1 MKKIVDLYLDRP
13 RLFLLAMLFIIAG
26 GLLSYDSLPRQENPQ
41 LAERWGDIT
50 AVLPGATPQR
60 VEAQIADVLET
71 QLREIDEIKT
81 IESNSLT
88 GIARVGIE
96 FKEAIGTGE
105 TDEVW
110 AKIQDKLNES
120 TALIPPGTSVRLSHS
135 GPPTTL
141 LFALQWQVGGDPQPV
156 ILSRLANQLKRKLAN
171 IVNSEQALVFGD
183 TKEEIFVGADL
194 DLLTDAGMNIQS
206 IATAIERYDSKSA
219 IGNIV
224 GQGSEFRIKAQ
235 DNITLVNDL
244 RKLPL
249 KTLDGYQIIRLE
261 DVATVKKLPVD
272 PPVEIVSYN
281 GKPSV
286 FVDVRG
292 KFSQRTD
299 LYSEAV
305 LRVADTFK
313 AGLPDEIGLELI
325 YNESDYVEEKFSFLM
340 QSILLATF
348 IVLFLSYLLL
358 GPRSAVIVSAVVPLT
373 ILLVLIGCTVLDV
386 PLHQT
391 SVTGIILSL
400 GLLIDNSIIVVEDYR
415 YRKSLNLVNRQAIYA
430 SIRHLS
436 LPLLA
441 ATVTTGLAFMPMAA
455 GKGASP
461 EFVGDMAITIIL
473 AVTSSL
479 FLALTVVPVLLK
491 TMEDSN
497 FLNLNKSENIG
508 FSHAGMRAK
517 YRACLAWAFF
527 KPRRALALS
536 LTLPILGF
544 VSVGFLDTDFFP
556 NQGKNFFRVDVEL
569 DANAS
574 IYATNKRVSSIRDQV
589 LLEDYIETDMWW
601 VGRRLPRL
609 LYNVIGGS
617 SGEGADNLATGVFFT
632 SSYREMESS
641 LTDLAKRLEKDHAD
655 VRVRVSK
662 FTSGPPVEFPV
673 VIAIFGE
680 DNQVLKSL
688 GEELK
693 AILAKSPEVSDVFAD
708 QSASVTGLQVTFD
721 EVNLAF
727 SSKSSKEIIDEIS
740 SSTRGLYVGSMLD
753 GNKEIPIRIKNKNS
767 ESSEINQAA
776 FIPINSAEGFDYV
789 ESFSDIS
796 YTSEINQINRYQ
808 GSRNNAVKAS
818 VYPGTLGSNV
828 LTDVADELKAF
839 EDSLPTGYSLRQFGE
854 SDERAESFGQIFSSF
869 FFFMGLIVVALVV
882 ILNSF
887 RQAGVIL
894 FVGTL
899 CIGLGFLGMFVGSQ
913 NFGFIGLV
921 GIVGL
926 AGLAI
931 NDSIV
936 VLSHL
941 NEDAGAGQ
949 ISKDTLIETIIR
961 STRHILTTSVTTM
974 GGLLP
979 LLFDKFFESLAWA
992 MCFGVMG
999 SALLALLLIPSM
1011 FCYLGKVSNG
1021 AAAYSKAESNQLP
1034 RSLPIT

>member
-1 MKKIVDLYLDRP
+1 MRKIVDLYLDRP
-13 RLFLLAMLFIIAG
+13 RIFLLAMLFIIAG

-41 LAERWGDIT
+41 LAERWANIT

-60 VEAQIADVLET
+60 IETQIADVLET
-71 QLREIDEIKT
+71 QLREIDEIKIIDST
-81 IESNSLT
+81 SLS
-88 GIARVGIE
+88 GVVRVGLE
-96 FKEAIGTGE
+96 LKEIIGKGE

-110 AKIQDKLNES
+110 AKVQETLSQS
-120 TALIPPGTSVRLSHS
+120 TALVPPGTNISFNHS
-135 GPPTTL
+135 GPPTTV
-141 LFALQWQVGGDPQPV
+141 LFALQWRGYGDPQMV
-156 ILSRLANQLKRKLAN
+156 ILSRLANQFKRKLAN
-171 IVNSEQALVFGD
+171 ITNSKQALVYGD

-206 IATAIERYDSKSA
+206 IAIAIDRYDSKRA

-224 GQGSEFRIKAQ
+224 GQDAEFRIKAK
-235 DNITLVNDL
+235 DNISLINDL
-244 RKLPL
+244 KKLPL
-249 KTLDGYQIIRLE
+249 QISDDYQAIRLE
-261 DVATVKKLPVD
+261 DVATVEKLPVD
-272 PPVEIVSYN
+272 PPIEIVSYN
-281 GKPSV
+281 GIPAV
-286 FVDVRG
+286 FVEVRG
-292 KFSQRTD
+292 KFAQRTD
-299 LYSEAV
+299 LYSKAV
-305 LRVADTFK
+305 LRVADVFK
-313 AGLPDEIGLELI
+313 EGLPDEIGLEVI
-325 YNESDYVEEKFSFLM
+325 FNESDFVEEKFSFLM

-373 ILLVLIGCTVLDV
+373 ILLVLIGCTILQV

-415 YRKSLNLVNRQAIYA
+415 YRKSQKLVNREAIYA
-430 SIRHLS
+430 SIKHLS

-473 AVTSSL
+473 AVSSSL

-497 FLNLNKSENIG
+497 FLNLNKSKNIG
-508 FSHAGMRAK
+508 FSHQGLRTR
-517 YRACLAWAFF
+517 YRAFLAWALF
-527 KPRRALALS
+527 KPSRALVLS
-536 LTLPILGF
+536 LILPILGF
-544 VSVGFLDTDFFP
+544 VSFGFLDTDFFP
-556 NQGKNFFRVDVEL
+556 NQGKSMFKVEVEL

-574 IYATNKRVSSIRDQV
+574 IYATNQRVTSIRDQV
-589 LLEDYIETDMWW
+589 LLEDYVTRDMWW

-609 LYNVIGGS
+609 LYNIIGGP
-617 SGEGADNLATGVFFT
+617 SGEGSDNLATGVFFT
-632 SSYREMESS
+632 SSYSEMDSS
-641 LTDLAKRLEKDHAD
+641 LANLAKRLEKDHAD

-662 FTSGPPVEFPV
+662 FTNGPPVEFPV
-673 VIAIFGE
+673 NIAIFGD

-693 AILAKSPEVSDVFAD
+693 SILAKSPQVSDVLAD
-708 QSASVTGLQVTFD
+708 QSASVTGLEINLD

-727 SSKSSKEIIDEIS
+727 SSKSSQEIIDQIS
-740 SSTRGLYVGSMLD
+740 ASTRGIYVGSMLD
-753 GNKEIPIRIKNKNS
+753 GNKEVPIRIKNKNREAS
-767 ESSEINQAA
+767 EVNQTA
-776 FIPINSAEGFDYV
+776 FLAINSAEGFDYV

-808 GSRNNAVKAS
+808 GTRNNAVKAA
-818 VYPGTLGSNV
+818 VYPGTLASTV
-828 LTDVADELKAF
+828 LNDVAAELKAF
-839 EDSLPTGYSLRQFGE
+839 EDSLPVGYSIAQFGDAE
-854 SDERAESFGQIFSSF
+854 ERAESFGQLFSTF
-869 FFFMGLIVVALVV
+869 FLFLGLIVMTLVM

-887 RQAGVIL
+887 RQASIIL
-894 FVGTL
+894 LVGTL
-899 CIGLGFLGMFVGSQ
+899 CIGLGFLGMFVGFQ

-941 NEDAGAGQ
+941 NEDAGTGQ
-949 ISKDTLIETIIR
+949 VSKDALIETTVR
-961 STRHILTTSVTTM
+961 STRHILTTSLTTM

-979 LLFDKFFESLAWA
+979 LLFDKFFETLAWA

-1011 FCYLGKVSNG
+1011 FCFLGKVSD
-1021 AAAYSKAESNQLP
+1021 
-1034 RSLPIT
+1034 

>member
-1 MKKIVDLYLDRP
+1 MRKIVDLYLDRP
-13 RLFLLAMLFIIAG
+13 RIFLLAMLFIIAG

-41 LAERWGDIT
+41 LAERWANIT

-60 VEAQIADVLET
+60 VETQIADVLET
-71 QLREIDEIKT
+71 QLREIDEIKIIDST
-81 IESNSLT
+81 SLS
-88 GIARVGIE
+88 GVVRVGLE
-96 FKEAIGTGE
+96 LKEIIGKGE

-110 AKIQDKLNES
+110 AKVQETLSQS
-120 TALIPPGTSVRLSHS
+120 TALVPPGTNISFNHS
-135 GPPTTL
+135 GPPTTV
-141 LFALQWQVGGDPQPV
+141 LFALQWRGDGEPQMV
-156 ILSRLANQLKRKLAN
+156 ILSRLANQFKRKLAN
-171 IVNSEQALVFGD
+171 ITNSKQALVYGD

-206 IATAIERYDSKSA
+206 IAIAIDRYDSKRA

-224 GQGSEFRIKAQ
+224 GQDAEFRIKAH
-235 DNITLVNDL
+235 DNISLINDL
-244 RKLPL
+244 KKLPL
-249 KTLDGYQIIRLE
+249 KISDDYQAIRLE
-261 DVATVKKLPVD
+261 DVATVEKLPVD
-272 PPVEIVSYN
+272 PPIEIVSYN
-281 GKPSV
+281 GIPSV
-286 FVDVRG
+286 FVEVRG
-292 KFSQRTD
+292 KFAQRTD
-299 LYSEAV
+299 LYSKAV
-305 LRVADTFK
+305 LRVADVFK
-313 AGLPDEIGLELI
+313 EGLPDEIGLEVI
-325 YNESDYVEEKFSFLM
+325 FNESDFVEEKFSFLM

-373 ILLVLIGCTVLDV
+373 ILLVLIGCTILQV

-415 YRKSLNLVNRQAIYA
+415 YRKSQKLVNREAIYA
-430 SIRHLS
+430 SIKHLS

-473 AVTSSL
+473 AVSSSL

-497 FLNLNKSENIG
+497 FLNLNKSKNIG
-508 FSHAGMRAK
+508 FSHQGLRTR
-517 YRACLAWAFF
+517 YRAFLAWALF
-527 KPRRALALS
+527 KPGRALVLS
-536 LTLPILGF
+536 LILPILGF
-544 VSVGFLDTDFFP
+544 VSFGFLDTDFFP
-556 NQGKNFFRVDVEL
+556 NQGKSMFKVEVEL
-569 DANAS
+569 EANAS
-574 IYATNKRVSSIRDQV
+574 IYATNQRVTSIRDQV
-589 LLEDYIETDMWW
+589 LLEDYVTRDMWW

-609 LYNVIGGS
+609 LYNIIGGP
-617 SGEGADNLATGVFFT
+617 SGEGSDNLATGVFFT
-632 SSYREMESS
+632 SSYSQMDSS
-641 LTDLAKRLEKDHAD
+641 LANLAKRLEKDHAD

-662 FTSGPPVEFPV
+662 FTNGPPVEFPV
-673 VIAIFGE
+673 NIAIFGD

-693 AILAKSPEVSDVFAD
+693 SILAKSPQVSDVLAD
-708 QSASVTGLQVTFD
+708 QSASVTGLEINLD

-727 SSKSSKEIIDEIS
+727 SSKSSQEIIDQIS
-740 SSTRGLYVGSMLD
+740 ASTRGIYVGSMLD
-753 GNKEIPIRIKNKNS
+753 GNKEVPIRIKNKNREAS
-767 ESSEINQAA
+767 EVNQTA
-776 FIPINSAEGFDYV
+776 FLAINSAEGFDYV

-808 GSRNNAVKAS
+808 GTRNNAVKAA
-818 VYPGTLGSNV
+818 VYPGTLASTV
-828 LTDVADELKAF
+828 LNDVADELKAF
-839 EDSLPTGYSLRQFGE
+839 EDSLPVGYSIAQFGDAE
-854 SDERAESFGQIFSSF
+854 ERAESFGQLFSTF
-869 FFFMGLIVVALVV
+869 FLFLGLIVMTLVM

-887 RQAGVIL
+887 RQASIIL
-894 FVGTL
+894 LVGTL
-899 CIGLGFLGMFVGSQ
+899 CIGLGFLGMFVGFQ

-941 NEDAGAGQ
+941 NEDAGTGQ
-949 ISKDTLIETIIR
+949 VSKDALIETTVR
-961 STRHILTTSVTTM
+961 STRHILTTSLTTM

-979 LLFDKFFESLAWA
+979 LLFDKFFETLAWA

-1011 FCYLGKVSNG
+1011 FCFLGKVSD
-1021 AAAYSKAESNQLP
+1021 
-1034 RSLPIT
+1034 

>member
-1 MKKIVDLYLDRP
+1 MRKIVDLYLDRP
-13 RLFLLAMLFIIAG
+13 RIFLLAMLFIIAG

-41 LAERWGDIT
+41 LAERWANIT

-60 VEAQIADVLET
+60 IETQIADVLET
-71 QLREIDEIKT
+71 QLREIDEIKIIDST
-81 IESNSLT
+81 SLS
-88 GIARVGIE
+88 GVVRVGLE
-96 FKEAIGTGE
+96 LKEIIGKGE

-110 AKIQDKLNES
+110 AKVQETLS
-120 TALIPPGTSVRLSHS
+120 QSAALVPPGTNISFNHS
-135 GPPTTL
+135 GPPTTV
-141 LFALQWQVGGDPQPV
+141 LFALQWRGDGDPQMV
-156 ILSRLANQLKRKLAN
+156 ILSRLANQFKRKLAN
-171 IVNSEQALVFGD
+171 ITNSKQALVYGD

-206 IATAIERYDSKSA
+206 IAIAIDRYDSKRA

-224 GQGSEFRIKAQ
+224 GQDAEFRIKAQ
-235 DNITLVNDL
+235 DNISLINDL
-244 RKLPL
+244 KKLPL
-249 KTLDGYQIIRLE
+249 KISDDYQAIRLE
-261 DVATVKKLPVD
+261 DVATVEKLPVD
-272 PPVEIVSYN
+272 PPIEIVSYN
-281 GKPSV
+281 GIPSV
-286 FVDVRG
+286 FVEVRG
-292 KFSQRTD
+292 KFAQRTD
-299 LYSEAV
+299 LYSKAV
-305 LRVADTFK
+305 LRVADIFK
-313 AGLPDEIGLELI
+313 EGLPNEIGLEVI
-325 YNESDYVEEKFSFLM
+325 FNESDFVEEKFSFLM

-373 ILLVLIGCTVLDV
+373 ILLVLIGCTILQV

-415 YRKSLNLVNRQAIYA
+415 YRKSQKLVNRDAIYA
-430 SIRHLS
+430 SIKHLS

-473 AVTSSL
+473 AVSSSL

-497 FLNLNKSENIG
+497 FLNLNKSKNIG
-508 FSHAGMRAK
+508 FSHQGLRTR
-517 YRACLAWAFF
+517 YRAFLAWALF
-527 KPRRALALS
+527 KPSRALVLS
-536 LTLPILGF
+536 LILPILGF
-544 VSVGFLDTDFFP
+544 VSFGFLDTDFFP
-556 NQGKNFFRVDVEL
+556 NQGKSMFKVEVEL

-574 IYATNKRVSSIRDQV
+574 IYATNQRVTSIRDQV
-589 LLEDYIETDMWW
+589 LLEDYVTRDMWW

-609 LYNVIGGS
+609 LYNIIGGP
-617 SGEGADNLATGVFFT
+617 SGEGSDNLATGVFFA
-632 SSYREMESS
+632 SSYSQMDSS
-641 LTDLAKRLEKDHAD
+641 LANLAKRLEKDHAD

-662 FTSGPPVEFPV
+662 FTNGPPVEFPV
-673 VIAIFGE
+673 NIAIFGD

-693 AILAKSPEVSDVFAD
+693 SILAKSPQVSDVLAD
-708 QSASVTGLQVTFD
+708 QSASVTGLEINLD

-727 SSKSSKEIIDEIS
+727 SSKSSQEIIDQIS
-740 SSTRGLYVGSMLD
+740 ASTRGIYAGSMLD
-753 GNKEIPIRIKNKNS
+753 GNKEVPIRIKNKNREAS
-767 ESSEINQAA
+767 EVNQTA
-776 FIPINSAEGFDYV
+776 FLAINSAEGFDYV

-808 GSRNNAVKAS
+808 GTRNNAVKAA
-818 VYPGTLGSNV
+818 VYPGTLASTV
-828 LTDVADELKAF
+828 LNDVADELKAF
-839 EDSLPTGYSLRQFGE
+839 EDSLPVGYSIAQFGDAE
-854 SDERAESFGQIFSSF
+854 ERAESFGQLFSTF
-869 FFFMGLIVVALVV
+869 FLFLGLIVMTLVM

-887 RQAGVIL
+887 RQASIIL
-894 FVGTL
+894 LVGTL
-899 CIGLGFLGMFVGSQ
+899 CIGLGFLGMFVGFQ

-941 NEDAGAGQ
+941 NEDAGTGQ
-949 ISKDTLIETIIR
+949 ISKDTLIETTVR
-961 STRHILTTSVTTM
+961 STRHILTTSLTTM

-979 LLFDKFFESLAWA
+979 LLFDKFFETLAWA

-1011 FCYLGKVSNG
+1011 FCFLGKVG
-1021 AAAYSKAESNQLP
+1021 D
-1034 RSLPIT
+1034 

>member
-1 MKKIVDLYLDRP
+1 MRKIVDLYLDRP
-13 RLFLLAMLFIIAG
+13 RIFLLAMLFIIAG

-41 LAERWGDIT
+41 LAERWANIT

-60 VEAQIADVLET
+60 VETQIADVLET
-71 QLREIDEIKT
+71 QLREIDEIKIIDST
-81 IESNSLT
+81 SLS
-88 GIARVGIE
+88 GVVRVGLE
-96 FKEAIGTGE
+96 LKEIIGKGE

-110 AKIQDKLNES
+110 AKVQETLS
-120 TALIPPGTSVRLSHS
+120 QSAALVPPGTNISFNHS
-135 GPPTTL
+135 GPPTTV
-141 LFALQWQVGGDPQPV
+141 LFALQWRGDGEPQMV
-156 ILSRLANQLKRKLAN
+156 ILSRLANQFKRKLAN
-171 IVNSEQALVFGD
+171 ITNSKQALVYGD

-206 IATAIERYDSKSA
+206 IAIAIDRYDSKRA

-224 GQGSEFRIKAQ
+224 GQDAEFRIKAK
-235 DNITLVNDL
+235 DNISLINDL
-244 RKLPL
+244 KKLPL
-249 KTLDGYQIIRLE
+249 KISDDYQAIRLE
-261 DVATVKKLPVD
+261 DVATVEKLPVD
-272 PPVEIVSYN
+272 PPIEIVSYN
-281 GKPSV
+281 GIPSV
-286 FVDVRG
+286 FVEVRG
-292 KFSQRTD
+292 KFAQRTD
-299 LYSEAV
+299 LYSKAV
-305 LRVADTFK
+305 LRVADIFK
-313 AGLPDEIGLELI
+313 EGLPDEIGLEVI
-325 YNESDYVEEKFSFLM
+325 FNESDFVEEKFSFLM

-373 ILLVLIGCTVLDV
+373 ILLVLIGCTILQV

-415 YRKSLNLVNRQAIYA
+415 YRKSQKLVNREAIYA
-430 SIRHLS
+430 SIKHLS

-473 AVTSSL
+473 AVSSSL

-497 FLNLNKSENIG
+497 FLNLNKSKNIG
-508 FSHAGMRAK
+508 FSHQGLRTR
-517 YRACLAWAFF
+517 YRAFLAWALF
-527 KPRRALALS
+527 KPGRALVLS
-536 LTLPILGF
+536 LILPILGF
-544 VSVGFLDTDFFP
+544 VSFGFLDTDFFP
-556 NQGKNFFRVDVEL
+556 NQGKSMFKVEVEL

-574 IYATNKRVSSIRDQV
+574 IYATNQRVTSIRDQV
-589 LLEDYIETDMWW
+589 LLEDYVTRDMWW

-609 LYNVIGGS
+609 LYNIIGGP
-617 SGEGADNLATGVFFT
+617 SGEGSDNLATGVFFT
-632 SSYREMESS
+632 SSYSQMDSS
-641 LTDLAKRLEKDHAD
+641 LANLAKRLEKDHAD

-662 FTSGPPVEFPV
+662 FTNGPPVEFPV
-673 VIAIFGE
+673 NIAIFGD

-693 AILAKSPEVSDVFAD
+693 SILAKSPQVSDVLAD
-708 QSASVTGLQVTFD
+708 QSASVTGLEINLD

-727 SSKSSKEIIDEIS
+727 SSKSSQEIIDQIS
-740 SSTRGLYVGSMLD
+740 ASTRGIYVGSMLD
-753 GNKEIPIRIKNKNS
+753 GNKEVPIRIKNKNREAS
-767 ESSEINQAA
+767 EVNQTA
-776 FIPINSAEGFDYV
+776 FLAINSAEGFDYV

-808 GSRNNAVKAS
+808 GTRNNAVKAA
-818 VYPGTLGSNV
+818 VYPGTLASTV
-828 LTDVADELKAF
+828 LNDVADELKAF
-839 EDSLPTGYSLRQFGE
+839 EDSLPVGYSIAQFGDAE
-854 SDERAESFGQIFSSF
+854 ERAESFGQLFSTF
-869 FFFMGLIVVALVV
+869 FLFLGLIVMTLVM

-887 RQAGVIL
+887 RQASIIL
-894 FVGTL
+894 LVGTL
-899 CIGLGFLGMFVGSQ
+899 CIGLGFLGMFVGFQ

-941 NEDAGAGQ
+941 NEDAGTGQ
-949 ISKDTLIETIIR
+949 VSKDALIETTVR
-961 STRHILTTSVTTM
+961 STRHILTTSLTTM

-979 LLFDKFFESLAWA
+979 LLFDKFFETLAWA

-1011 FCYLGKVSNG
+1011 FCFLGKVSD
-1021 AAAYSKAESNQLP
+1021 
-1034 RSLPIT
+1034 

>member
-1 MKKIVDLYLDRP
+1 MRKIVDLYLDRP
-13 RLFLLAMLFIIAG
+13 RIFLLAMLFIIAG

-41 LAERWGDIT
+41 LAERWANIT

-60 VEAQIADVLET
+60 IETQIADVLET
-71 QLREIDEIKT
+71 QLREIDEIKIIDST
-81 IESNSLT
+81 SLS
-88 GIARVGIE
+88 GVVRVGLE
-96 FKEAIGTGE
+96 LKEIIGKGE

-110 AKIQDKLNES
+110 AKVQETLSQS
-120 TALIPPGTSVRLSHS
+120 TALVPPGTNISFNHS
-135 GPPTTL
+135 GPPTTV
-141 LFALQWQVGGDPQPV
+141 LFALQWRGDGDPQMV
-156 ILSRLANQLKRKLAN
+156 ILSRLANQFKRKLAN
-171 IVNSEQALVFGD
+171 ITNSKQALVYGD

-206 IATAIERYDSKSA
+206 IAIAIDRYDSKRA

-224 GQGSEFRIKAQ
+224 GQDAEFRIKAK
-235 DNITLVNDL
+235 DNISLINDL
-244 RKLPL
+244 KKLPL
-249 KTLDGYQIIRLE
+249 KISDDYQAIRLE
-261 DVATVKKLPVD
+261 DVATVEKLPVD
-272 PPVEIVSYN
+272 PPIEIVSYN
-281 GKPSV
+281 GIPAV
-286 FVDVRG
+286 FVEVRG
-292 KFSQRTD
+292 KFAQRTD
-299 LYSEAV
+299 LYSKAV
-305 LRVADTFK
+305 LRVADVFK
-313 AGLPDEIGLELI
+313 EGLPDEIGLEVI
-325 YNESDYVEEKFSFLM
+325 FNESDFVEEKFSFLM

-373 ILLVLIGCTVLDV
+373 ILLVLIGCTILQV

-415 YRKSLNLVNRQAIYA
+415 YRKSQKLVNREAIYA
-430 SIRHLS
+430 SIKHLS

-473 AVTSSL
+473 AVSSSL

-497 FLNLNKSENIG
+497 FLNLNKSKNIG
-508 FSHAGMRAK
+508 FSHQGLRTR
-517 YRACLAWAFF
+517 YRAFLAWALF
-527 KPRRALALS
+527 KPSRALVLS
-536 LTLPILGF
+536 LILPILGF
-544 VSVGFLDTDFFP
+544 VSFGFLDTDFFP
-556 NQGKNFFRVDVEL
+556 NQGKSMFKVEVEL

-574 IYATNKRVSSIRDQV
+574 IYATNQRVTSIRDQV
-589 LLEDYIETDMWW
+589 LLEDYVTRDMWW

-609 LYNVIGGS
+609 LYNIIGGP
-617 SGEGADNLATGVFFT
+617 SGEGSDNLATGVFFT
-632 SSYREMESS
+632 SSYSEMDSS
-641 LTDLAKRLEKDHAD
+641 LANLAKRLEKDHAD

-662 FTSGPPVEFPV
+662 FTNGPPVEFPV
-673 VIAIFGE
+673 NIAIFGD

-693 AILAKSPEVSDVFAD
+693 SILAKSPQVSDVLAD
-708 QSASVTGLQVTFD
+708 QSASVTGLEINLD

-727 SSKSSKEIIDEIS
+727 SSKSSQEIIDQIS
-740 SSTRGLYVGSMLD
+740 ASTRGIYVGSMLD
-753 GNKEIPIRIKNKNS
+753 GNKEVPIRIKNKNREAS
-767 ESSEINQAA
+767 EVNQTA
-776 FIPINSAEGFDYV
+776 FLAINSAEGFDYV

-808 GSRNNAVKAS
+808 GTRNNAVKAA
-818 VYPGTLGSNV
+818 VYPGTLASTV
-828 LTDVADELKAF
+828 LNDVADELKAF
-839 EDSLPTGYSLRQFGE
+839 EDSLPVGYSIAQFGDAE
-854 SDERAESFGQIFSSF
+854 ERAESFGQLFSTF
-869 FFFMGLIVVALVV
+869 FLFLGLIVMTLVM

-887 RQAGVIL
+887 RQASIIL
-894 FVGTL
+894 LVGTL
-899 CIGLGFLGMFVGSQ
+899 CIGLGFLGMFVGFQ

-941 NEDAGAGQ
+941 NEDAGTGQ
-949 ISKDTLIETIIR
+949 VSKDALIETTVR
-961 STRHILTTSVTTM
+961 STRHILTTSLTTM

-979 LLFDKFFESLAWA
+979 LLFDKFFETLAWA

-1011 FCYLGKVSNG
+1011 FCFLGKVSD
-1021 AAAYSKAESNQLP
+1021 
-1034 RSLPIT
+1034 

>member
-1 MKKIVDLYLDRP
+1 MRKIVDLYLDRP
-13 RLFLLAMLFIIAG
+13 RIFLLAMLFIIAG

-41 LAERWGDIT
+41 LAERWANIT

-60 VEAQIADVLET
+60 VETQIADVLET
-71 QLREIDEIKT
+71 QLREIDEIKIIDST
-81 IESNSLT
+81 SLS
-88 GIARVGIE
+88 GVVRVGLE
-96 FKEAIGTGE
+96 LKEIIGKGE

-110 AKIQDKLNES
+110 AKVQETLS
-120 TALIPPGTSVRLSHS
+120 QSAALVPPGTNISFNHS
-135 GPPTTL
+135 GPPTTV
-141 LFALQWQVGGDPQPV
+141 LFALQWRGDGEPQMV
-156 ILSRLANQLKRKLAN
+156 ILSRLANQFKRKLAN
-171 IVNSEQALVFGD
+171 ITNSKQALVYGD

-206 IATAIERYDSKSA
+206 IAIAIDRYDSKRA

-224 GQGSEFRIKAQ
+224 GQDAEFRIKAH
-235 DNITLVNDL
+235 DNISLINDL
-244 RKLPL
+244 KKLPL
-249 KTLDGYQIIRLE
+249 KISDDYQAIRLE
-261 DVATVKKLPVD
+261 DVATVEKLPVD
-272 PPVEIVSYN
+272 PPIEIVSYN
-281 GKPSV
+281 GIPAV
-286 FVDVRG
+286 FVEVRG
-292 KFSQRTD
+292 KFAQRTD
-299 LYSEAV
+299 LYSKAV
-305 LRVADTFK
+305 LRVADIFK
-313 AGLPDEIGLELI
+313 EGLPDEIGLEVI
-325 YNESDYVEEKFSFLM
+325 FNESDFVEEKFSFLM

-373 ILLVLIGCTVLDV
+373 ILLVLIGCTILQV

-415 YRKSLNLVNRQAIYA
+415 YRKSQKLVNREAIYA
-430 SIRHLS
+430 SIKHLS

-473 AVTSSL
+473 AVSSSL

-497 FLNLNKSENIG
+497 FLNLNKSKNIG
-508 FSHAGMRAK
+508 FSHQGLRTR
-517 YRACLAWAFF
+517 YRAFLAWALF
-527 KPRRALALS
+527 KPGRALVLS
-536 LTLPILGF
+536 LILPILGF
-544 VSVGFLDTDFFP
+544 VSFGFLDTDFFP
-556 NQGKNFFRVDVEL
+556 NQGKTMFKVEVEL

-574 IYATNKRVSSIRDQV
+574 IYATNKRVISIRDQV
-589 LLEDYIETDMWW
+589 LLEDYVTRDMWW

-609 LYNVIGGS
+609 LYNIIGGP
-617 SGEGADNLATGVFFT
+617 SGEGSDNLATGVFFT
-632 SSYREMESS
+632 SSYSQMDSS
-641 LTDLAKRLEKDHAD
+641 LANLAKRLEKDHAD

-662 FTSGPPVEFPV
+662 FTNGPPVEFPV
-673 VIAIFGE
+673 NIAIFGD

-693 AILAKSPEVSDVFAD
+693 SILAKSPQVSDVLAD
-708 QSASVTGLQVTFD
+708 QSASVTGLEINLD

-727 SSKSSKEIIDEIS
+727 SSKSSQEIIDQIS
-740 SSTRGLYVGSMLD
+740 ASTRGIYVGSMLD
-753 GNKEIPIRIKNKNS
+753 GNKEVPIRIKNKNREAS
-767 ESSEINQAA
+767 EVNQTA
-776 FIPINSAEGFDYV
+776 FLAINSAEGFDYV

-808 GSRNNAVKAS
+808 GTRNNAVKAA
-818 VYPGTLGSNV
+818 VYPGTLASTV
-828 LTDVADELKAF
+828 LNDVADELKAF
-839 EDSLPTGYSLRQFGE
+839 EDSLPVGYSIAQFGDAE
-854 SDERAESFGQIFSSF
+854 ERAESFGQLFSTF
-869 FFFMGLIVVALVV
+869 FLFLGLIVMTLVM

-887 RQAGVIL
+887 RQASIIL
-894 FVGTL
+894 LVGTL
-899 CIGLGFLGMFVGSQ
+899 CIGLGFLGMFVGFQ

-941 NEDAGAGQ
+941 NEDAGTGQ
-949 ISKDTLIETIIR
+949 VSKDTLIETTVR
-961 STRHILTTSVTTM
+961 STRHILTTSLTTM

-979 LLFDKFFESLAWA
+979 LLFDKFFETLAWA

-1011 FCYLGKVSNG
+1011 FCFLGKVSD
-1021 AAAYSKAESNQLP
+1021 
-1034 RSLPIT
+1034 

>member
-60 VEAQIADVLET
+60 METQVADVLET

-81 IESNSLT
+81 IESRSFS
-88 GIARVGIE
+88 GMVSVGLE
-96 FKEAIGTGE
+96 FKEDVGKGE

-110 AKIQDKLNES
+110 AKVQDMVSES
-120 TALIPPGTSVRLSHS
+120 AALVPPGTSMTLSHS
-135 GPPTTL
+135 GPPTTV
-141 LFALQWQVGGDPQPV
+141 LFALQWRGDGDPQPV
-156 ILSRLANQLKRKLAN
+156 ILSRLASQLKRKLAN
-171 IVNSEQALVFGD
+171 IVNSEKALIFGD
-183 TKEEIFVGADL
+183 TQEEIFVGADL

-206 IATAIERYDSKSA
+206 IATAIDRYDSKRA

-224 GQGSEFRIKAQ
+224 GQGSEFRIKAE
-235 DNITLVNDL
+235 DNIRLVNDL

-249 KTLDGYQIIRLE
+249 KTLDANQIIRLE
-261 DVATVKKLPVD
+261 DVATVEKLPVD
-272 PPVEIVSYN
+272 PPIEIVSYN

-299 LYSEAV
+299 LYSSAV
-305 LRVADTFK
+305 LRVADSFK
-313 AGLPDEIGLELI
+313 AGLPDEIGLEVI

-373 ILLVLIGCTVLDV
+373 ILLVLIGCTILDI

-400 GLLIDNSIIVVEDYR
+400 GLLIDNSIIVVEDYK

-497 FLNLNKSENIG
+497 FLNLNKSQNSG
-508 FSHAGMRAK
+508 FSHPGMRDQ
-517 YRACLAWAFF
+517 YRKFLAWAFY
-527 KPRRALALS
+527 KPSRALILS
-536 LTLPILGF
+536 LILPMLGF
-544 VSVGFLDTDFFP
+544 VSFGFLDTDFFP
-556 NQGKNFFRVDVEL
+556 NQGKAMFRVDVEL

-574 IYATNKRVSSIRDQV
+574 IYATNERIASIRDQV
-589 LLEDYIETDMWW
+589 LLEEYIETDMWW

-617 SGEGADNLATGVFFT
+617 SGEGSDNLATGVFFT
-632 SSYREMESS
+632 SSFEEMDSN
-641 LTDLAKRLEKDHAD
+641 LADLAKRLEKDHAD
-655 VRVRVSK
+655 IRVRVSK
-662 FTSGPPVEFPV
+662 FTNGPPVEFPV
-673 VIAIFGE
+673 VIAVFGE
-680 DNQVLKSL
+680 DIQILKSL

-693 AILAKSPEVSDVFAD
+693 SILAKSPQVVDVLAD
-708 QSASVTGLQVTFD
+708 QSASVTGLQINFD

-727 SSKSSKEIIDEIS
+727 SSKSSKDIINEIS

-753 GNKEIPIRIKNKNS
+753 GNKEIPIRIKNKNR
-767 ESSEINQAA
+767 ESSELNQAA
-776 FIPINSAEGFDYV
+776 FLAINSAEGFDYV

-796 YTSEINQINRYQ
+796 YSSEINQINRYQ
-808 GSRNNAVKAS
+808 GSRNNAVKAA

-828 LTDVADELKAF
+828 LTDVADELRAF
-839 EDSLPTGYSLRQFGE
+839 EDSLPTGYSLKQFGDAE
-854 SDERAESFGQIFSSF
+854 ERAESFGQIFSTF
-869 FFFMGLIVVALVV
+869 FFFMGLIVVALVM

-887 RQAGVIL
+887 RQASIIL

-899 CIGLGFLGMFVGSQ
+899 CIGLGFLGMFVGFQ

-941 NEDAGAGQ
+941 NEDAGTSK
-949 ISKDTLIETIIR
+949 ISKHKLIETTIR
-961 STRHILTTSVTTM
+961 STRHIVTTSLTTM

-979 LLFDKFFESLAWA
+979 LLFDKFFETLAWA

-1011 FCYLGKVSNG
+1011 FCFLGKVH
-1021 AAAYSKAESNQLP
+1021 Q
-1034 RSLPIT
+1034 

>member
-1 MKKIVDLYLDRP
+1 MRKIVDLYLDRP
-13 RLFLLAMLFIIAG
+13 RIFLLAMLFIIAG

-41 LAERWGDIT
+41 LAERWANIT

-60 VEAQIADVLET
+60 IETQIADVLET
-71 QLREIDEIKT
+71 QLREIDEIKIIDST
-81 IESNSLT
+81 SLS
-88 GIARVGIE
+88 GVVRVGLE
-96 FKEAIGTGE
+96 LKEIIGKGE

-110 AKIQDKLNES
+110 AKVQETLSQS
-120 TALIPPGTSVRLSHS
+120 TALVPPGTNISFNHS
-135 GPPTTL
+135 GPPTTV
-141 LFALQWQVGGDPQPV
+141 LFALQWRGDGDPQMV
-156 ILSRLANQLKRKLAN
+156 ILSRLANQFKRKLAN
-171 IVNSEQALVFGD
+171 ITNSKQALVYGD

-206 IATAIERYDSKSA
+206 IAIAIDRYDSKRA

-224 GQGSEFRIKAQ
+224 GQDAEFRIKAK
-235 DNITLVNDL
+235 DNISLINDL
-244 RKLPL
+244 KKLPL
-249 KTLDGYQIIRLE
+249 KISDDYQAIRLE
-261 DVATVKKLPVD
+261 DVATVEKLPVD
-272 PPVEIVSYN
+272 PPIEIVSYN
-281 GKPSV
+281 GIPAV
-286 FVDVRG
+286 FVEVRG
-292 KFSQRTD
+292 KFAQRTD
-299 LYSEAV
+299 LYSKAV
-305 LRVADTFK
+305 LRVADVFK
-313 AGLPDEIGLELI
+313 EGLPDEIGLEVI
-325 YNESDYVEEKFSFLM
+325 FNESDFVEEKFSFLM

-373 ILLVLIGCTVLDV
+373 ILLVLIGCTILQV

-415 YRKSLNLVNRQAIYA
+415 YRKSQKLVNREAIYA
-430 SIRHLS
+430 SIKHLS

-473 AVTSSL
+473 AVSSSL

-497 FLNLNKSENIG
+497 FLNLNKSKNIG
-508 FSHAGMRAK
+508 FSHQGLRTR
-517 YRACLAWAFF
+517 YRAFLAWALF
-527 KPRRALALS
+527 KPSRALMLS
-536 LTLPILGF
+536 LILPILGF
-544 VSVGFLDTDFFP
+544 VSFGFLDTDFFP
-556 NQGKNFFRVDVEL
+556 NQGKSMFKVEVEL

-574 IYATNKRVSSIRDQV
+574 IYATNQRVTSIRDQV
-589 LLEDYIETDMWW
+589 LLEDYVTRDMWW

-609 LYNVIGGS
+609 LYNIIGGP
-617 SGEGADNLATGVFFT
+617 SGEGSDNLATGVFFT
-632 SSYREMESS
+632 SSYSEMDSS
-641 LTDLAKRLEKDHAD
+641 LANLAKRLEKDHAD

-662 FTSGPPVEFPV
+662 FTNGPPVEFPV
-673 VIAIFGE
+673 NIAIFGD

-693 AILAKSPEVSDVFAD
+693 SILAKSPQVSDVLAD
-708 QSASVTGLQVTFD
+708 QSASVTGLEINLD

-727 SSKSSKEIIDEIS
+727 SSKSSQEIIDQIS
-740 SSTRGLYVGSMLD
+740 ASTRGIYVGSMLD
-753 GNKEIPIRIKNKNS
+753 GNKEVPIRIKNKNREAS
-767 ESSEINQAA
+767 EVNQTA
-776 FIPINSAEGFDYV
+776 FLAINSAEGFDYV

-808 GSRNNAVKAS
+808 GTRNNAVKAA
-818 VYPGTLGSNV
+818 VYPGTLASTV
-828 LTDVADELKAF
+828 LNDVAAELKAF
-839 EDSLPTGYSLRQFGE
+839 EDSLPVGYSIAQFGDAE
-854 SDERAESFGQIFSSF
+854 ERAESFGQLFSTF
-869 FFFMGLIVVALVV
+869 FLFLGLIVMTLVM

-887 RQAGVIL
+887 RQASIIL
-894 FVGTL
+894 LVGTL
-899 CIGLGFLGMFVGSQ
+899 CIGLGFLGMFVGFQ

-941 NEDAGAGQ
+941 NEDAGTGQ
-949 ISKDTLIETIIR
+949 VSKDALIETTVR
-961 STRHILTTSVTTM
+961 STRHILTTSLTTM

-979 LLFDKFFESLAWA
+979 LLFDKFFETLAWA

-1011 FCYLGKVSNG
+1011 FCFLGKVSD
-1021 AAAYSKAESNQLP
+1021 
-1034 RSLPIT
+1034 

>member
-1 MKKIVDLYLDRP
+1 MRKIVDLYLDRP
-13 RLFLLAMLFIIAG
+13 RIFLLAMLFIIAG

-41 LAERWGDIT
+41 LAERWANIT

-60 VEAQIADVLET
+60 IETQIADVLET
-71 QLREIDEIKT
+71 QLREIDEIKIIDST
-81 IESNSLT
+81 SLS
-88 GIARVGIE
+88 GVVRVGLE
-96 FKEAIGTGE
+96 LKEIIGKGE

-110 AKIQDKLNES
+110 AKVQETLS
-120 TALIPPGTSVRLSHS
+120 QSAALVPPGTNISFNHS
-135 GPPTTL
+135 GPPTTV
-141 LFALQWQVGGDPQPV
+141 LFALQWRGDGDPQMV
-156 ILSRLANQLKRKLAN
+156 ILSRLANQFKRKLAN
-171 IVNSEQALVFGD
+171 ITNSKQALVYGD

-206 IATAIERYDSKSA
+206 IAIAIDRYDSKRA

-224 GQGSEFRIKAQ
+224 GQDAEFRIKAQ
-235 DNITLVNDL
+235 DNISLINDL
-244 RKLPL
+244 KKLPL
-249 KTLDGYQIIRLE
+249 KISDDYQAIRLE
-261 DVATVKKLPVD
+261 DVATVEKLPVD
-272 PPVEIVSYN
+272 PPIEIVSYN
-281 GKPSV
+281 GIPSV
-286 FVDVRG
+286 FVEVRG
-292 KFSQRTD
+292 KFAQRTD
-299 LYSEAV
+299 LYSKAV
-305 LRVADTFK
+305 LRVADIFK
-313 AGLPDEIGLELI
+313 EGLPDEIGLEVI
-325 YNESDYVEEKFSFLM
+325 FNESDFVEEKFSFLM

-373 ILLVLIGCTVLDV
+373 ILLVLIGCTILQV

-415 YRKSLNLVNRQAIYA
+415 YRKSQKLVNREAIYA
-430 SIRHLS
+430 SIKHLS

-473 AVTSSL
+473 AVSSSL

-497 FLNLNKSENIG
+497 FLNLNKSKNIG
-508 FSHAGMRAK
+508 FSHQGLRTR
-517 YRACLAWAFF
+517 YRAFLAWALF
-527 KPRRALALS
+527 KPSRALVLS
-536 LTLPILGF
+536 LILPILGF
-544 VSVGFLDTDFFP
+544 VSFGFLDTDFFP
-556 NQGKNFFRVDVEL
+556 NQGKSMFKVEVEL

-574 IYATNKRVSSIRDQV
+574 IYATNQRVTSIRDQV
-589 LLEDYIETDMWW
+589 LLEDYVTRDMWW

-609 LYNVIGGS
+609 LYNIIGGP
-617 SGEGADNLATGVFFT
+617 SGEGSDNLATGVFFT
-632 SSYREMESS
+632 SSYSEMDSS
-641 LTDLAKRLEKDHAD
+641 LANLAKRLEKDHAD

-662 FTSGPPVEFPV
+662 FTNGPPVEFPV
-673 VIAIFGE
+673 NIAIFGD

-693 AILAKSPEVSDVFAD
+693 SILAKSPQVSDVLAD
-708 QSASVTGLQVTFD
+708 QSASVTGLEINLD

-727 SSKSSKEIIDEIS
+727 SSKSSQEIIDQIS
-740 SSTRGLYVGSMLD
+740 ASTRGIYAGSMLD
-753 GNKEIPIRIKNKNS
+753 GNKEVPIRIKNKNR
-767 ESSEINQAA
+767 EASEINQTA
-776 FIPINSAEGFDYV
+776 FLAINSAEGFDYV

-808 GSRNNAVKAS
+808 GTRNNAVKAA
-818 VYPGTLGSNV
+818 VYPGTLASTV
-828 LTDVADELKAF
+828 LNDVADELKAF
-839 EDSLPTGYSLRQFGE
+839 EDSLPVGYSIAQFGDAE
-854 SDERAESFGQIFSSF
+854 ERAESFGQLFSTF
-869 FFFMGLIVVALVV
+869 FLFLGLIVMTLVM

-887 RQAGVIL
+887 RQASIIL
-894 FVGTL
+894 LVGTL
-899 CIGLGFLGMFVGSQ
+899 CIGLGFLGMFVGFQ

-941 NEDAGAGQ
+941 NEDAGTGQ
-949 ISKDTLIETIIR
+949 VSKDTLIETTVR
-961 STRHILTTSVTTM
+961 STRHILTTSLTTM

-979 LLFDKFFESLAWA
+979 LLFDKFFETLAWA

-999 SALLALLLIPSM
+999 SALLALLLIPAM
-1011 FCYLGKVSNG
+1011 FCFLGKVSD
-1021 AAAYSKAESNQLP
+1021 
-1034 RSLPIT
+1034 

>member
-1 MKKIVDLYLDRP
+1 MRKIVDLYLDRP
-13 RLFLLAMLFIIAG
+13 RIFLLAMLFIIAG

-41 LAERWGDIT
+41 LAERWANIT

-60 VEAQIADVLET
+60 IETQIADVLET
-71 QLREIDEIKT
+71 QLREIDEIKIIDST
-81 IESNSLT
+81 SLS
-88 GIARVGIE
+88 GVVRVGLE
-96 FKEAIGTGE
+96 LKEIIGKGE

-110 AKIQDKLNES
+110 AKVQETLS
-120 TALIPPGTSVRLSHS
+120 QSAALVPPGTNISFNHS
-135 GPPTTL
+135 GPPTTV
-141 LFALQWQVGGDPQPV
+141 LFALQWRGDGEPQMV
-156 ILSRLANQLKRKLAN
+156 ILSRLANQFKRKLAN
-171 IVNSEQALVFGD
+171 ITNSKQALVYGD

-206 IATAIERYDSKSA
+206 IAIAIDRYDSKRA

-224 GQGSEFRIKAQ
+224 GQDAEFRIKAQ
-235 DNITLVNDL
+235 DNISLINDL
-244 RKLPL
+244 KKLPL
-249 KTLDGYQIIRLE
+249 KISDDYQAIRLE
-261 DVATVKKLPVD
+261 DVATVEKLPVD
-272 PPVEIVSYN
+272 PPIEIVSYN
-281 GKPSV
+281 GIPSV
-286 FVDVRG
+286 FVEVRG
-292 KFSQRTD
+292 KFAQRTD
-299 LYSEAV
+299 LYSKAV
-305 LRVADTFK
+305 LRVADIFK
-313 AGLPDEIGLELI
+313 EGLPDEIGLEI
-325 YNESDYVEEKFSFLM
+325 IFNESDFVEEKFSFLM

-373 ILLVLIGCTVLDV
+373 ILLVLIGCTILQV

-415 YRKSLNLVNRQAIYA
+415 YRKSQKLVNREAIYA
-430 SIRHLS
+430 SIKHLS

-473 AVTSSL
+473 AVSSSL

-497 FLNLNKSENIG
+497 FLNLNKSKNIG
-508 FSHAGMRAK
+508 FSHQGLRTR
-517 YRACLAWAFF
+517 YRAFLAWALF
-527 KPRRALALS
+527 KPSRALVLS
-536 LTLPILGF
+536 LILPILGF
-544 VSVGFLDTDFFP
+544 VSFGFLDTDFFP
-556 NQGKNFFRVDVEL
+556 NQGKSMFKVEVEL

-574 IYATNKRVSSIRDQV
+574 IYATNQRVTSIRDQV
-589 LLEDYIETDMWW
+589 LLEDYVTRDMWW

-609 LYNVIGGS
+609 LYNIIGGP
-617 SGEGADNLATGVFFT
+617 SGEGSDNLATGVFFT
-632 SSYREMESS
+632 SSYSEMDSS
-641 LTDLAKRLEKDHAD
+641 LANLAKRLEKDHAD

-662 FTSGPPVEFPV
+662 FTNGPPVEFPV
-673 VIAIFGE
+673 NIAIFGD

-693 AILAKSPEVSDVFAD
+693 SILAKSPQVSDVLAD
-708 QSASVTGLQVTFD
+708 QSASVTGLEINLD

-727 SSKSSKEIIDEIS
+727 SSKSSQEIIDQIS
-740 SSTRGLYVGSMLD
+740 ASTRGIYAGSMLD
-753 GNKEIPIRIKNKNS
+753 GNKEVPIRIKNKNR
-767 ESSEINQAA
+767 EASEINQTA
-776 FIPINSAEGFDYV
+776 FLAINSVEGFDYV

-808 GSRNNAVKAS
+808 GTRNNAVKAA
-818 VYPGTLGSNV
+818 VYPGTLASTV
-828 LTDVADELKAF
+828 LNDVADELKVF
-839 EDSLPTGYSLRQFGE
+839 EDSLPVGYSIAQFGDAE
-854 SDERAESFGQIFSSF
+854 ERAESFGQLFSTF
-869 FFFMGLIVVALVV
+869 FLFLGLIVMTLVM

-887 RQAGVIL
+887 RQASIIL
-894 FVGTL
+894 LVGTL
-899 CIGLGFLGMFVGSQ
+899 CIGLGFLGMFVGFQ

-941 NEDAGAGQ
+941 NEDAGTGQ
-949 ISKDTLIETIIR
+949 VSKDTLIETTVR
-961 STRHILTTSVTTM
+961 STRHILTTSLTTM

-979 LLFDKFFESLAWA
+979 LLFDKFFETLAWA

-999 SALLALLLIPSM
+999 SALLALLLIPAM
-1011 FCYLGKVSNG
+1011 FCFLGKVSD
-1021 AAAYSKAESNQLP
+1021 
-1034 RSLPIT
+1034 

>member
-60 VEAQIADVLET
+60 METQVADVLET

-81 IESNSLT
+81 IESRSFS
-88 GIARVGIE
+88 GMVSVGLE
-96 FKEAIGTGE
+96 FKEDVGKGE

-110 AKIQDKLNES
+110 AKVQDMVSES
-120 TALIPPGTSVRLSHS
+120 AALVPPGTSMTLSHS
-135 GPPTTL
+135 GPPTTV
-141 LFALQWQVGGDPQPV
+141 LFALQWRGDGDPQPV
-156 ILSRLANQLKRKLAN
+156 ILSRLASQLKRKLAN
-171 IVNSEQALVFGD
+171 IVNSEKALIFGD
-183 TKEEIFVGADL
+183 TQEEIFVGADL

-206 IATAIERYDSKSA
+206 IATAIDRYDSKRA

-235 DNITLVNDL
+235 DNIRLVNDL

-249 KTLDGYQIIRLE
+249 KTLDANQIIRLE
-261 DVATVKKLPVD
+261 DVATVEKLPVD
-272 PPVEIVSYN
+272 PPIEIVSYN

-299 LYSEAV
+299 LYSSAV
-305 LRVADTFK
+305 LRVADSFK
-313 AGLPDEIGLELI
+313 AGLPDEIGLEVI

-373 ILLVLIGCTVLDV
+373 ILLVLIGCTILDV

-400 GLLIDNSIIVVEDYR
+400 GLLIDNSIIVVEDYK

-497 FLNLNKSENIG
+497 FLNLNKSQNSG
-508 FSHAGMRAK
+508 FSHPGMRDQ
-517 YRACLAWAFF
+517 YRKFLAWAFY
-527 KPRRALALS
+527 KPSRALILS
-536 LTLPILGF
+536 LILPMLGF
-544 VSVGFLDTDFFP
+544 VSFGFLDTDFFP
-556 NQGKNFFRVDVEL
+556 NQGKALFRVDVEL

-574 IYATNKRVSSIRDQV
+574 IYATNERIASIRDQV
-589 LLEDYIETDMWW
+589 LLEEYIETDMWW

-617 SGEGADNLATGVFFT
+617 SGEGSDNLATGVFFT
-632 SSYREMESS
+632 SSFEEMDSN
-641 LTDLAKRLEKDHAD
+641 LADLAKRLEKDHAD
-655 VRVRVSK
+655 IRVRVSK
-662 FTSGPPVEFPV
+662 FTNGPPVEFPV
-673 VIAIFGE
+673 VIAVFGE
-680 DNQVLKSL
+680 DIQILKSL

-693 AILAKSPEVSDVFAD
+693 SILAKSPQVVDVLAD
-708 QSASVTGLQVTFD
+708 QSASVTGLQINFD

-727 SSKSSKEIIDEIS
+727 SSKSSKDIINEIS

-753 GNKEIPIRIKNKNS
+753 GNKEIPIRIKNKNR
-767 ESSEINQAA
+767 ESSELNQAA
-776 FIPINSAEGFDYV
+776 FLAINSAEGFDYV

-796 YTSEINQINRYQ
+796 YSSEINQINRYQ
-808 GSRNNAVKAS
+808 GSRNNAVKAA

-828 LTDVADELKAF
+828 LTDVADELRAF
-839 EDSLPTGYSLRQFGE
+839 EDSLPTGYSLKQFGDAE
-854 SDERAESFGQIFSSF
+854 ERAESFGQIFSTF
-869 FFFMGLIVVALVV
+869 FFFMGLIVVALVM

-887 RQAGVIL
+887 RQASIIL

-899 CIGLGFLGMFVGSQ
+899 CIGLGFLGMFVGFQ

-941 NEDAGAGQ
+941 NEDAGTGK
-949 ISKDTLIETIIR
+949 ISKHKLIETTIR
-961 STRHILTTSVTTM
+961 STRHIVTTSLTTM

-979 LLFDKFFESLAWA
+979 LLFDKFFETLAWA

-1011 FCYLGKVSNG
+1011 FCFLGKVH
-1021 AAAYSKAESNQLP
+1021 Q
-1034 RSLPIT
+1034 

>member
-1 MKKIVDLYLDRP
+1 MRKIVDLYLDRP
-13 RLFLLAMLFIIAG
+13 RIFLLAMLFIIAG

-41 LAERWGDIT
+41 LAERWANIT

-60 VEAQIADVLET
+60 IETQIADVLET
-71 QLREIDEIKT
+71 QLREIDEIKIIDST
-81 IESNSLT
+81 SLS
-88 GIARVGIE
+88 GVVRVGLE
-96 FKEAIGTGE
+96 LKEIIGKGE

-110 AKIQDKLNES
+110 AKVQETLSQS
-120 TALIPPGTSVRLSHS
+120 TALVPPGTNISFNHS
-135 GPPTTL
+135 GPPTTV
-141 LFALQWQVGGDPQPV
+141 LFALQWRGDGDPQMV
-156 ILSRLANQLKRKLAN
+156 ILSRLANQFKRKLAN
-171 IVNSEQALVFGD
+171 ITNSKQALVYGD

-206 IATAIERYDSKSA
+206 IAIAIDQYDSKRA

-224 GQGSEFRIKAQ
+224 GQDAEFRIKAK
-235 DNITLVNDL
+235 DNISLINDL
-244 RKLPL
+244 KKLPL
-249 KTLDGYQIIRLE
+249 KISDDYQAIRLE
-261 DVATVKKLPVD
+261 DVATVEKLPVD
-272 PPVEIVSYN
+272 PPIEIVSYN
-281 GKPSV
+281 GIPSV
-286 FVDVRG
+286 FVEVRG
-292 KFSQRTD
+292 KFAQRTD
-299 LYSEAV
+299 LYSKAV
-305 LRVADTFK
+305 LRVADVFK
-313 AGLPDEIGLELI
+313 EGLPDEIGLEVI
-325 YNESDYVEEKFSFLM
+325 FNESDFVEEKFSFLM

-373 ILLVLIGCTVLDV
+373 ILLVLIGCTILQV

-415 YRKSLNLVNRQAIYA
+415 YRKSQKLVNREAIYA
-430 SIRHLS
+430 SIKHLS

-473 AVTSSL
+473 AVSSSL

-497 FLNLNKSENIG
+497 FLNLNKSKNIG
-508 FSHAGMRAK
+508 FSHQGLRTR
-517 YRACLAWAFF
+517 YRAFLAWALF
-527 KPRRALALS
+527 KPSRALMLS
-536 LTLPILGF
+536 LILPILGF
-544 VSVGFLDTDFFP
+544 VSFGFLDTDFFP
-556 NQGKNFFRVDVEL
+556 NQGKSMFKVEVEL

-574 IYATNKRVSSIRDQV
+574 IYATNQRVTSIRDQV
-589 LLEDYIETDMWW
+589 LLEDYVTRDMWW

-609 LYNVIGGS
+609 LYNIIGGP
-617 SGEGADNLATGVFFT
+617 SGEGSDNLATGVFFT
-632 SSYREMESS
+632 SSYSEMDSS
-641 LTDLAKRLEKDHAD
+641 LANLAKRLEKDHAD

-662 FTSGPPVEFPV
+662 FTNGPPVEFPV
-673 VIAIFGE
+673 NIAIFGD

-693 AILAKSPEVSDVFAD
+693 SILAKSPQVSDVLAD
-708 QSASVTGLQVTFD
+708 QSASVTGLEINLD

-727 SSKSSKEIIDEIS
+727 SSKSSQEIIDQIS
-740 SSTRGLYVGSMLD
+740 ASTRGIYVGSMLD
-753 GNKEIPIRIKNKNS
+753 GNKEVPIRIKNKNREAS
-767 ESSEINQAA
+767 EVNQTA
-776 FIPINSAEGFDYV
+776 FLAINSAEGFDYV

-808 GSRNNAVKAS
+808 GTRNNAVKAA
-818 VYPGTLGSNV
+818 VYPGTLASTV
-828 LTDVADELKAF
+828 LNDVAAELKAF
-839 EDSLPTGYSLRQFGE
+839 EDSLPVGYSIAQFGDAE
-854 SDERAESFGQIFSSF
+854 ERAESFGQLFSTF
-869 FFFMGLIVVALVV
+869 FLFLGLIVMTLVM

-887 RQAGVIL
+887 RQASIIL
-894 FVGTL
+894 LVGTL
-899 CIGLGFLGMFVGSQ
+899 CIGLGFLGMFVGFQ

-941 NEDAGAGQ
+941 NEDAGTGQ
-949 ISKDTLIETIIR
+949 VSKDALIETTVR
-961 STRHILTTSVTTM
+961 STRHILTTSLTTM

-979 LLFDKFFESLAWA
+979 LLFDKFFETLAWA

-1011 FCYLGKVSNG
+1011 FCFLGKVSD
-1021 AAAYSKAESNQLP
+1021 
-1034 RSLPIT
+1034 

>member
-1 MKKIVDLYLDRP
+1 MRKILDLYLDRP
-13 RLFLLAMLFIIAG
+13 RIFLLAMLFIIAG

-41 LAERWGDIT
+41 LAERWANIT

-60 VEAQIADVLET
+60 IETQIADVLET
-71 QLREIDEIKT
+71 QLREIDEIKIIDST
-81 IESNSLT
+81 SLS
-88 GIARVGIE
+88 GVVRVGLE
-96 FKEAIGTGE
+96 LKEMIGKGE

-110 AKIQDKLNES
+110 AKVQETLS
-120 TALIPPGTSVRLSHS
+120 QSAALVPPGTNISFNHS
-135 GPPTTL
+135 GPPTTV
-141 LFALQWQVGGDPQPV
+141 LFALQWRGDGDPQMV
-156 ILSRLANQLKRKLAN
+156 ILSRLANQFKRKLAN
-171 IVNSEQALVFGD
+171 ITNSKQALVYGD

-206 IATAIERYDSKSA
+206 IAIAIDRYDSKRA

-224 GQGSEFRIKAQ
+224 GQDAEFRIKAK
-235 DNITLVNDL
+235 DNISLINDL
-244 RKLPL
+244 KKLPL
-249 KTLDGYQIIRLE
+249 KISDDYQAIRLE
-261 DVATVKKLPVD
+261 DVATVEKLPVD
-272 PPVEIVSYN
+272 PPIEIVSYN
-281 GKPSV
+281 GIPAV
-286 FVDVRG
+286 FVEVRG
-292 KFSQRTD
+292 KFAQRTD
-299 LYSEAV
+299 LYSKAV
-305 LRVADTFK
+305 LRVADVFK
-313 AGLPDEIGLELI
+313 EGLPDEIGLEVI
-325 YNESDYVEEKFSFLM
+325 FNESDFVEEKFSFLM

-373 ILLVLIGCTVLDV
+373 ILLVLIGCTILQV

-415 YRKSLNLVNRQAIYA
+415 YRKSQKLVNREAIYA
-430 SIRHLS
+430 SIKHLS

-473 AVTSSL
+473 AVSSSL

-497 FLNLNKSENIG
+497 FLNLNKSKNIG
-508 FSHAGMRAK
+508 FSHQGLRTR
-517 YRACLAWAFF
+517 YRAFLAWALF
-527 KPRRALALS
+527 KPSRALVLS
-536 LTLPILGF
+536 LILPILGF
-544 VSVGFLDTDFFP
+544 VSFGFLDTDFFP
-556 NQGKNFFRVDVEL
+556 NQGKSMFKIEVEL

-574 IYATNKRVSSIRDQV
+574 IYATNQRVTSIRDQV
-589 LLEDYIETDMWW
+589 LLEDYVTRDMWW

-609 LYNVIGGS
+609 LYNIIGGP
-617 SGEGADNLATGVFFT
+617 SGEGSDNLATGVFFA
-632 SSYREMESS
+632 SSYSQMDSS
-641 LTDLAKRLEKDHAD
+641 LANLAKRLEKDHAD

-662 FTSGPPVEFPV
+662 FTNGPPVEFPV
-673 VIAIFGE
+673 NIAIFGD

-693 AILAKSPEVSDVFAD
+693 SILAKSPQVSDVLAD
-708 QSASVTGLQVTFD
+708 QSASVTGLEINLD

-727 SSKSSKEIIDEIS
+727 SSKSSQEIIDQIS
-740 SSTRGLYVGSMLD
+740 ASTRGIYVGSMLD
-753 GNKEIPIRIKNKNS
+753 GNKEVPIRIKNKNREAS
-767 ESSEINQAA
+767 EVNQTA
-776 FIPINSAEGFDYV
+776 FLAINSAEGFDYV

-808 GSRNNAVKAS
+808 GTRNNAVKAA
-818 VYPGTLGSNV
+818 VYPGTLASTV
-828 LTDVADELKAF
+828 LNDVAAELKAF
-839 EDSLPTGYSLRQFGE
+839 EDSLPVGYSIAQFGDAE
-854 SDERAESFGQIFSSF
+854 ERAESFGQLFSTF
-869 FFFMGLIVVALVV
+869 FLFLGLIVMTLVM

-887 RQAGVIL
+887 RQASIIL
-894 FVGTL
+894 LVGTL
-899 CIGLGFLGMFVGSQ
+899 CIGLGFLGMFVGFQ

-941 NEDAGAGQ
+941 NEDAGTGHV
-949 ISKDTLIETIIR
+949 SKDTLIETTVR
-961 STRHILTTSVTTM
+961 STRHILTTSLTTM

-979 LLFDKFFESLAWA
+979 LLFDKFFETLAWA

-999 SALLALLLIPSM
+999 SALLALLLIPAM
-1011 FCYLGKVSNG
+1011 FCFLGKVSD
-1021 AAAYSKAESNQLP
+1021 
-1034 RSLPIT
+1034 

>member
-60 VEAQIADVLET
+60 METQVADVLET

-81 IESNSLT
+81 IESRSFS
-88 GIARVGIE
+88 GMVSVGLE
-96 FKEAIGTGE
+96 FKEDVGKGE

-110 AKIQDKLNES
+110 AKVQDMVSES
-120 TALIPPGTSVRLSHS
+120 AALVPPGTSMTLSHS
-135 GPPTTL
+135 GPPTTV
-141 LFALQWQVGGDPQPV
+141 LFALQWRGDGDPQPV
-156 ILSRLANQLKRKLAN
+156 ILSRLASQLKRKLAN
-171 IVNSEQALVFGD
+171 IVNSEKALIFGD
-183 TKEEIFVGADL
+183 TQEEIFVGADL

-206 IATAIERYDSKSA
+206 IATAIDRYDSKRA

-235 DNITLVNDL
+235 DNIRLVNDL

-249 KTLDGYQIIRLE
+249 KTLDANQIIRLE
-261 DVATVKKLPVD
+261 DVATVEKLPVD
-272 PPVEIVSYN
+272 PPIEIVSYN

-299 LYSEAV
+299 LYSSAV
-305 LRVADTFK
+305 LRVADSFK
-313 AGLPDEIGLELI
+313 AGLPDEIGLEVI

-340 QSILLATF
+340 LSILLATF

-373 ILLVLIGCTVLDV
+373 ILLVLIGCTILDI

-400 GLLIDNSIIVVEDYR
+400 GLLIDNSIIVVEDYK

-497 FLNLNKSENIG
+497 FLNLNKSQNSG
-508 FSHAGMRAK
+508 FSHPGMRDQ
-517 YRACLAWAFF
+517 YRKFLAWAFY
-527 KPRRALALS
+527 KPSRALILS
-536 LTLPILGF
+536 LILPMLGF
-544 VSVGFLDTDFFP
+544 VSFGFLDTDFFP
-556 NQGKNFFRVDVEL
+556 NQGKAMFRVDVEL

-574 IYATNKRVSSIRDQV
+574 IYATNERIASIRDQV
-589 LLEDYIETDMWW
+589 LLEEYIETDMWW

-617 SGEGADNLATGVFFT
+617 SGEGSDNLATGVFFT
-632 SSYREMESS
+632 SSFEEMDSN
-641 LTDLAKRLEKDHAD
+641 LADLAKRLEKDHAD
-655 VRVRVSK
+655 IRVRVSK
-662 FTSGPPVEFPV
+662 FTNGPPVEFPV
-673 VIAIFGE
+673 VIAVFGE
-680 DNQVLKSL
+680 DIQILKSL

-693 AILAKSPEVSDVFAD
+693 SILAKSPQVVDVLAD
-708 QSASVTGLQVTFD
+708 QSASVTGLQINFD

-727 SSKSSKEIIDEIS
+727 SSKSSKDIINEIS

-753 GNKEIPIRIKNKNS
+753 GNKEIPIRIKNKNR
-767 ESSEINQAA
+767 ESSELNQAA
-776 FIPINSAEGFDYV
+776 FLAINSAEGFDYV

-796 YTSEINQINRYQ
+796 YSSEINQINRYQ
-808 GSRNNAVKAS
+808 GSRNNAVKAA

-828 LTDVADELKAF
+828 LTDVADELRAF
-839 EDSLPTGYSLRQFGE
+839 EDSLPTGYSLKQFGDAE
-854 SDERAESFGQIFSSF
+854 ERAESFGQIFSTF
-869 FFFMGLIVVALVV
+869 FFFMGLIVVALVM

-887 RQAGVIL
+887 RQASIIL

-899 CIGLGFLGMFVGSQ
+899 CIGLGFLGMFVGFQ

-941 NEDAGAGQ
+941 NEDAGTGK
-949 ISKDTLIETIIR
+949 ISKHKLIETTIR
-961 STRHILTTSVTTM
+961 STRHIVTTSLTTM

-979 LLFDKFFESLAWA
+979 LLFDKFFETLAWA

-1011 FCYLGKVSNG
+1011 FCFLGKVH
-1021 AAAYSKAESNQLP
+1021 Q
-1034 RSLPIT
+1034 

>member
-1 MKKIVDLYLDRP
+1 MRKIVDLYLDRP
-13 RLFLLAMLFIIAG
+13 RIFLLAMLFIIAG

-41 LAERWGDIT
+41 LAERWANIT

-60 VEAQIADVLET
+60 VETQIADVLET
-71 QLREIDEIKT
+71 QLREIDEIKIIDST
-81 IESNSLT
+81 SLS
-88 GIARVGIE
+88 GVVRVGLE
-96 FKEAIGTGE
+96 LKEIIGKGE

-110 AKIQDKLNES
+110 AKVQETLS
-120 TALIPPGTSVRLSHS
+120 QSAALVPPGTNISFNHS
-135 GPPTTL
+135 GPPTTV
-141 LFALQWQVGGDPQPV
+141 LFALQWRGDGEPQMV
-156 ILSRLANQLKRKLAN
+156 ILSRLANQFKRKLAN
-171 IVNSEQALVFGD
+171 ITNSKQALVYGD

-206 IATAIERYDSKSA
+206 IAIAIDRYDSKRA

-224 GQGSEFRIKAQ
+224 GQDAEFRIKAH
-235 DNITLVNDL
+235 DNISLINDL
-244 RKLPL
+244 KKLPL
-249 KTLDGYQIIRLE
+249 KISDDYQAIRLE
-261 DVATVKKLPVD
+261 DVATVEKLPVD
-272 PPVEIVSYN
+272 PPIEIVSYN
-281 GKPSV
+281 GIPSV
-286 FVDVRG
+286 FVEVRG
-292 KFSQRTD
+292 KFAQRTD
-299 LYSEAV
+299 LYSKAV
-305 LRVADTFK
+305 LRVADIFK
-313 AGLPDEIGLELI
+313 EGLPDEIGLEVI
-325 YNESDYVEEKFSFLM
+325 FNESDFVEEKFSFLM

-373 ILLVLIGCTVLDV
+373 ILLVLIGCTILQV

-415 YRKSLNLVNRQAIYA
+415 YRKSQKLVNREAIYA
-430 SIRHLS
+430 SIKHLS

-473 AVTSSL
+473 AVSSSL

-497 FLNLNKSENIG
+497 FLNLNKSKNIG
-508 FSHAGMRAK
+508 FSHQGLRTR
-517 YRACLAWAFF
+517 YRAFLAWALF
-527 KPRRALALS
+527 KPSRALVLS
-536 LTLPILGF
+536 LILPILGF
-544 VSVGFLDTDFFP
+544 VSFGFLDTDFFP
-556 NQGKNFFRVDVEL
+556 NQGKSMFKVEVEL

-574 IYATNKRVSSIRDQV
+574 IYATNQRVTSIRDQV
-589 LLEDYIETDMWW
+589 LLEDYVTRDMWW

-609 LYNVIGGS
+609 LYNIIGGP
-617 SGEGADNLATGVFFT
+617 SGEGSDNLATGVFFT
-632 SSYREMESS
+632 SSYSQMDSS
-641 LTDLAKRLEKDHAD
+641 LANLAKRLEKDHAD

-662 FTSGPPVEFPV
+662 FTNGPPVEFPV
-673 VIAIFGE
+673 NIAIFGD

-693 AILAKSPEVSDVFAD
+693 SILAKSPQVSDVLAD
-708 QSASVTGLQVTFD
+708 QSASVTGLEINLD

-727 SSKSSKEIIDEIS
+727 SSKSSQEIIDQIS
-740 SSTRGLYVGSMLD
+740 ASTRGIYVGSMLD
-753 GNKEIPIRIKNKNS
+753 GNKEVPIRIKNKNREAS
-767 ESSEINQAA
+767 EVNQTA
-776 FIPINSAEGFDYV
+776 FLAINSAEGFDYV

-808 GSRNNAVKAS
+808 GTRNNAVKAA
-818 VYPGTLGSNV
+818 VYPGTLASTV
-828 LTDVADELKAF
+828 LNDVADELKAF
-839 EDSLPTGYSLRQFGE
+839 EDSLPVGYSIAQFGDAE
-854 SDERAESFGQIFSSF
+854 ERAESFGQLFSTF
-869 FFFMGLIVVALVV
+869 FLFLGLIVMTLVM

-887 RQAGVIL
+887 RQASIIL
-894 FVGTL
+894 LVGTL
-899 CIGLGFLGMFVGSQ
+899 CIGLGFLGMFVGFQ

-941 NEDAGAGQ
+941 NEDAGTGQ
-949 ISKDTLIETIIR
+949 VSKDTLIETTVR
-961 STRHILTTSVTTM
+961 STRHILTTSLTTM

-979 LLFDKFFESLAWA
+979 LLFDKFFETLAWA

-999 SALLALLLIPSM
+999 SALLALLLIPAM
-1011 FCYLGKVSNG
+1011 FCFLGKVSD
-1021 AAAYSKAESNQLP
+1021 
-1034 RSLPIT
+1034 

>member
-1 MKKIVDLYLDRP
+1 MRKIVDLYLDRP
-13 RLFLLAMLFIIAG
+13 RIFLLAMLFIIAG

-41 LAERWGDIT
+41 LAERWANIT

-60 VEAQIADVLET
+60 IETQIADVLET
-71 QLREIDEIKT
+71 QLREIDEIKIIDST
-81 IESNSLT
+81 SLS
-88 GIARVGIE
+88 GVVRVGLE
-96 FKEAIGTGE
+96 LKEIIGKGE

-110 AKIQDKLNES
+110 AKVQETLS
-120 TALIPPGTSVRLSHS
+120 QSAALVPPGTNISFNHS
-135 GPPTTL
+135 GPPTTV
-141 LFALQWQVGGDPQPV
+141 LFALQWRGDGDPQMV
-156 ILSRLANQLKRKLAN
+156 ILSRLANQFKRKLAN
-171 IVNSEQALVFGD
+171 ITNSKQALVYGD

-206 IATAIERYDSKSA
+206 IAIAIDRYDSKRA

-224 GQGSEFRIKAQ
+224 GQDAEFRIKAQ
-235 DNITLVNDL
+235 DNISLINDL
-244 RKLPL
+244 KKLPL
-249 KTLDGYQIIRLE
+249 KISDDYQAIRLE
-261 DVATVKKLPVD
+261 DVATVEKLPVD
-272 PPVEIVSYN
+272 PPIEIVSYN
-281 GKPSV
+281 GIPAV
-286 FVDVRG
+286 FVEVRG
-292 KFSQRTD
+292 KFAQRTD
-299 LYSEAV
+299 LYSKAV
-305 LRVADTFK
+305 LRVADVFK
-313 AGLPDEIGLELI
+313 EGLPDEIGLEVI
-325 YNESDYVEEKFSFLM
+325 FNESDFVEEKFSFLM

-373 ILLVLIGCTVLDV
+373 ILLVLIGCTILQV

-415 YRKSLNLVNRQAIYA
+415 YRKSQKLVNRDAIYA
-430 SIRHLS
+430 SIKHLS

-461 EFVGDMAITIIL
+461 EFVSDMAITIIL
-473 AVTSSL
+473 AVSSSL

-497 FLNLNKSENIG
+497 FLNLNKSKNIG
-508 FSHAGMRAK
+508 FSHQGLRTR
-517 YRACLAWAFF
+517 YRAFLAWALF
-527 KPRRALALS
+527 KPSRALVLS
-536 LTLPILGF
+536 LILPILGF
-544 VSVGFLDTDFFP
+544 VSFGFLDTDFFP
-556 NQGKNFFRVDVEL
+556 NQGKSMFKVEVEL

-574 IYATNKRVSSIRDQV
+574 IYATNQRVTSIRDQV
-589 LLEDYIETDMWW
+589 LLEDYVTRDMWW

-609 LYNVIGGS
+609 LYNIIGGP
-617 SGEGADNLATGVFFT
+617 SGEGSDNLATGVFFA
-632 SSYREMESS
+632 SSYSEMDSS
-641 LTDLAKRLEKDHAD
+641 LANLAKRLEKDHAD

-662 FTSGPPVEFPV
+662 FTNGPPVEFPV
-673 VIAIFGE
+673 NIAIFGD
-680 DNQVLKSL
+680 DNQVLKAL

-693 AILAKSPEVSDVFAD
+693 SILAKSPQVSDVLAD
-708 QSASVTGLQVTFD
+708 QSASVTGLEINLD

-727 SSKSSKEIIDEIS
+727 SSKSSQEIINQIS
-740 SSTRGLYVGSMLD
+740 ASTRGIYVGSMLD
-753 GNKEIPIRIKNKNS
+753 GNKEVPIRIKNKNR
-767 ESSEINQAA
+767 EATEVNQTA
-776 FIPINSAEGFDYV
+776 FLAINSAEGFDYV

-808 GSRNNAVKAS
+808 GTRNNAVKAA
-818 VYPGTLGSNV
+818 VYPGTLASNV
-828 LTDVADELKAF
+828 LKDVAAELKAF
-839 EDSLPTGYSLRQFGE
+839 EDSLPVGYSIAQFGDAE
-854 SDERAESFGQIFSSF
+854 ERAESFGQLFSTF
-869 FFFMGLIVVALVV
+869 FLFLGLIVMTLVM

-887 RQAGVIL
+887 RQASIIL
-894 FVGTL
+894 LVGTL
-899 CIGLGFLGMFVGSQ
+899 CIGLGFLGMFVGFQ

-941 NEDAGAGQ
+941 NEDAGTGQ
-949 ISKDTLIETIIR
+949 VSKDTLIETTVR
-961 STRHILTTSVTTM
+961 STRHILTTSLTTM

-979 LLFDKFFESLAWA
+979 LLFDKFFETLAWA

-1011 FCYLGKVSNG
+1011 FCFLGKVSD
-1021 AAAYSKAESNQLP
+1021 
-1034 RSLPIT
+1034 

>member
-1 MKKIVDLYLDRP
+1 MRKIVDLYLDRP
-13 RLFLLAMLFIIAG
+13 RIFLLAMLFIIAG

-41 LAERWGDIT
+41 LAERWANIT

-60 VEAQIADVLET
+60 IETQIADVLET
-71 QLREIDEIKT
+71 QLREIDEIKIIDST
-81 IESNSLT
+81 SLS
-88 GIARVGIE
+88 GVVRVGLE
-96 FKEAIGTGE
+96 LKEIIGKGE

-110 AKIQDKLNES
+110 AKVQETLSQS
-120 TALIPPGTSVRLSHS
+120 TALVPPGTNISFNHS
-135 GPPTTL
+135 GPPTTV
-141 LFALQWQVGGDPQPV
+141 LFALQWRGDGDPQMV
-156 ILSRLANQLKRKLAN
+156 ILSRLANQFKRKLAN
-171 IVNSEQALVFGD
+171 ITNSKQALVYGD

-206 IATAIERYDSKSA
+206 IAIAIDRYDSKRA

-224 GQGSEFRIKAQ
+224 GQDAEFRIKAQ
-235 DNITLVNDL
+235 DNISLINDL
-244 RKLPL
+244 KKLPL
-249 KTLDGYQIIRLE
+249 KISDDYQAIRLE
-261 DVATVKKLPVD
+261 DVATVEKLPVD
-272 PPVEIVSYN
+272 PPIEIVSYN
-281 GKPSV
+281 GIPAV
-286 FVDVRG
+286 FVEVRG
-292 KFSQRTD
+292 KFAQRTD
-299 LYSEAV
+299 LYSKAV
-305 LRVADTFK
+305 LRVADVFK
-313 AGLPDEIGLELI
+313 EGLPDEIGLEVI
-325 YNESDYVEEKFSFLM
+325 FNESDFVEEKFSFLM

-373 ILLVLIGCTVLDV
+373 ILLVLIGCTILQV

-415 YRKSLNLVNRQAIYA
+415 YRKSQKLVNREAIYA
-430 SIRHLS
+430 SIKHLS

-473 AVTSSL
+473 AVSSSL

-497 FLNLNKSENIG
+497 FLNLNKSKNIG
-508 FSHAGMRAK
+508 FSHQGLRTR
-517 YRACLAWAFF
+517 YRAFLAWALF
-527 KPRRALALS
+527 KPGRALVLS
-536 LTLPILGF
+536 LILPILGF
-544 VSVGFLDTDFFP
+544 VSFGFLDTDFFP
-556 NQGKNFFRVDVEL
+556 NQGKTMFKVEVEL

-574 IYATNKRVSSIRDQV
+574 IYATNQRVTSIRDQV
-589 LLEDYIETDMWW
+589 LLEDYVTRDMWW

-609 LYNVIGGS
+609 LYNIIGGP
-617 SGEGADNLATGVFFT
+617 SGEGSDNLATGVFFT
-632 SSYREMESS
+632 SSYSQMDSS
-641 LTDLAKRLEKDHAD
+641 LANLAKRLEKDHAD

-662 FTSGPPVEFPV
+662 FTNGPPVEFPV
-673 VIAIFGE
+673 NIAIFGD

-693 AILAKSPEVSDVFAD
+693 SILAKSPQVSDVLAD
-708 QSASVTGLQVTFD
+708 QSASVTGLEINLD

-727 SSKSSKEIIDEIS
+727 SSKSSQEIIDQIS
-740 SSTRGLYVGSMLD
+740 ASTRGIYVGSMLD
-753 GNKEIPIRIKNKNS
+753 GNKEVPIRIKNKNREAS
-767 ESSEINQAA
+767 EVNQTA
-776 FIPINSAEGFDYV
+776 FLAINSAEGFDYV

-808 GSRNNAVKAS
+808 GTRNNAVKAA
-818 VYPGTLGSNV
+818 VYPGTLASTV
-828 LTDVADELKAF
+828 LNDVAAELKAF
-839 EDSLPTGYSLRQFGE
+839 EDSLPVGYSIAQFGDAE
-854 SDERAESFGQIFSSF
+854 ERAESFGQLFSTF
-869 FFFMGLIVVALVV
+869 FLFLGLIVMTLVM

-887 RQAGVIL
+887 RQASIIL
-894 FVGTL
+894 LVGTL
-899 CIGLGFLGMFVGSQ
+899 CIGLGFLGMFVGFQ

-941 NEDAGAGQ
+941 NEDAGTGQ
-949 ISKDTLIETIIR
+949 VSKDTLIETTVR
-961 STRHILTTSVTTM
+961 STRHILTTSLTTM

-979 LLFDKFFESLAWA
+979 LLFDKFFETLAWA

-1011 FCYLGKVSNG
+1011 FCFLGKVSD
-1021 AAAYSKAESNQLP
+1021 
-1034 RSLPIT
+1034 

>member
-1 MKKIVDLYLDRP
+1 MRKIVDLYLDRP
-13 RLFLLAMLFIIAG
+13 RIFLLAMLFIIAG

-41 LAERWGDIT
+41 LAERWANIT

-60 VEAQIADVLET
+60 IETQIADVLET
-71 QLREIDEIKT
+71 QLREIDEIKIIDST
-81 IESNSLT
+81 SLS
-88 GIARVGIE
+88 GVVRVGLE
-96 FKEAIGTGE
+96 LKEIIGKGE

-110 AKIQDKLNES
+110 AKVQETLS
-120 TALIPPGTSVRLSHS
+120 QSAALVPPGTNISFNHS
-135 GPPTTL
+135 GPPTTV
-141 LFALQWQVGGDPQPV
+141 LFALQWRGDGDPQMV
-156 ILSRLANQLKRKLAN
+156 ILSRLANQFKRKLAN
-171 IVNSEQALVFGD
+171 ITNSKQALVYGD

-206 IATAIERYDSKSA
+206 IAIAIDRYDSKRA

-224 GQGSEFRIKAQ
+224 GQDAEFRIKAQ
-235 DNITLVNDL
+235 DNISLINDL
-244 RKLPL
+244 KKLPL
-249 KTLDGYQIIRLE
+249 KISDDYQAIRLE
-261 DVATVKKLPVD
+261 DVATVEKLPVD
-272 PPVEIVSYN
+272 PPIEIVSYN
-281 GKPSV
+281 GIPSV
-286 FVDVRG
+286 FVEVRG
-292 KFSQRTD
+292 KFAQRTD
-299 LYSEAV
+299 LYSKAV
-305 LRVADTFK
+305 LRVADVFK
-313 AGLPDEIGLELI
+313 EGLPDEIGLEVI
-325 YNESDYVEEKFSFLM
+325 FNESDFVEEKFSFLM

-373 ILLVLIGCTVLDV
+373 ILLVLIGCTILQV

-415 YRKSLNLVNRQAIYA
+415 YRKSQKLVNREAIYA
-430 SIRHLS
+430 SIKHLS

-473 AVTSSL
+473 AVSSSL

-497 FLNLNKSENIG
+497 FLNLNKSKNIG
-508 FSHAGMRAK
+508 FSHQGLRTR
-517 YRACLAWAFF
+517 YRAFLAWALF
-527 KPRRALALS
+527 KPSRALVLS
-536 LTLPILGF
+536 LILPILGF
-544 VSVGFLDTDFFP
+544 VSFGFLDTDFFP
-556 NQGKNFFRVDVEL
+556 NQGKSMFKVEVEL

-574 IYATNKRVSSIRDQV
+574 IYATNQRVTSIRDQV
-589 LLEDYIETDMWW
+589 LLEDYVTRDMWW

-609 LYNVIGGS
+609 LYNIIGGP
-617 SGEGADNLATGVFFT
+617 SGEGSDNLATGVFFA
-632 SSYREMESS
+632 SSYSQMDSS
-641 LTDLAKRLEKDHAD
+641 LANLAKRLEKDHAD

-662 FTSGPPVEFPV
+662 FTNGPPVEFPV
-673 VIAIFGE
+673 NIAIFGD

-693 AILAKSPEVSDVFAD
+693 SILAKSPQVSDVLAD
-708 QSASVTGLQVTFD
+708 QSASVTGLEINLD

-727 SSKSSKEIIDEIS
+727 SSKSSQEIIDQIS
-740 SSTRGLYVGSMLD
+740 ASTRGIYAGSMLD
-753 GNKEIPIRIKNKNS
+753 GNKEVPIRIKNKNREAS
-767 ESSEINQAA
+767 EVNQTA
-776 FIPINSAEGFDYV
+776 FLAINSAEGFDYV

-808 GSRNNAVKAS
+808 GTRNNAVKAA
-818 VYPGTLGSNV
+818 VYPGTLASTV
-828 LTDVADELKAF
+828 LNDVADELKAF
-839 EDSLPTGYSLRQFGE
+839 EDSLPVGYSIAQFGDAE
-854 SDERAESFGQIFSSF
+854 ERAESFGQLFSTF
-869 FFFMGLIVVALVV
+869 FLFLGLIVMTLVM

-887 RQAGVIL
+887 RQASIIL
-894 FVGTL
+894 LVGTL
-899 CIGLGFLGMFVGSQ
+899 CIGLGFLGMFVGFQ

-941 NEDAGAGQ
+941 NEDAGTGQ
-949 ISKDTLIETIIR
+949 ISKDTLIETTVR
-961 STRHILTTSVTTM
+961 STRHILTTSLTTM

-979 LLFDKFFESLAWA
+979 LLFDKFFETLAWA

-999 SALLALLLIPSM
+999 SALLALLLIPAM
-1011 FCYLGKVSNG
+1011 FCFLGKVSD
-1021 AAAYSKAESNQLP
+1021 
-1034 RSLPIT
+1034 

>member
-1 MKKIVDLYLDRP
+1 MRKIVDLYLDRP
-13 RLFLLAMLFIIAG
+13 RIFLLAMLFIIAG

-41 LAERWGDIT
+41 LAERWANIT

-60 VEAQIADVLET
+60 IETQIADVLET
-71 QLREIDEIKT
+71 QLREIDEIKIIDST
-81 IESNSLT
+81 SLS
-88 GIARVGIE
+88 GVVRVGLE
-96 FKEAIGTGE
+96 LKEIIGKGE

-110 AKIQDKLNES
+110 AKVQETLSQS
-120 TALIPPGTSVRLSHS
+120 TALVPPGTNISFNHS
-135 GPPTTL
+135 GPPTTV
-141 LFALQWQVGGDPQPV
+141 LFALQWRGYGDPQMV
-156 ILSRLANQLKRKLAN
+156 ILSRLANQFKRKLAN
-171 IVNSEQALVFGD
+171 ITNSKQALVYGD

-206 IATAIERYDSKSA
+206 IAIAIDRYDSKRA

-224 GQGSEFRIKAQ
+224 GQDAEFRIKAH
-235 DNITLVNDL
+235 DNISLINDL
-244 RKLPL
+244 KKLPL
-249 KTLDGYQIIRLE
+249 QISDDYQAIRLE
-261 DVATVKKLPVD
+261 DVATVEKLPVD
-272 PPVEIVSYN
+272 PPIEIVSYN
-281 GKPSV
+281 GIPAV
-286 FVDVRG
+286 FVEVRG
-292 KFSQRTD
+292 KFAQRTD
-299 LYSEAV
+299 LYSKAV
-305 LRVADTFK
+305 LRVADVFK
-313 AGLPDEIGLELI
+313 EGLPDEIGLEVI
-325 YNESDYVEEKFSFLM
+325 FNESDFVEEKFSFLM

-373 ILLVLIGCTVLDV
+373 ILLVLIGCTILQV

-415 YRKSLNLVNRQAIYA
+415 YRKSQKLVNREAIYA
-430 SIRHLS
+430 SIKHLS

-473 AVTSSL
+473 AVSSSL

-497 FLNLNKSENIG
+497 FLNLNKSKNIG
-508 FSHAGMRAK
+508 FSHQGLRTR
-517 YRACLAWAFF
+517 YRAFLAWALF
-527 KPRRALALS
+527 KPSRALVLS
-536 LTLPILGF
+536 LILPILGF
-544 VSVGFLDTDFFP
+544 VSFGFLDTDFFP
-556 NQGKNFFRVDVEL
+556 NQGKSMFKVEVEL
-569 DANAS
+569 EANAS
-574 IYATNKRVSSIRDQV
+574 IYATNQRVTSIRDQV
-589 LLEDYIETDMWW
+589 LLEDYVTRDMWW

-609 LYNVIGGS
+609 LYNIIGGP
-617 SGEGADNLATGVFFT
+617 SGEGSDNLATGVFFT
-632 SSYREMESS
+632 SSYSQMDSS
-641 LTDLAKRLEKDHAD
+641 LANLAKRLEKDHAD

-662 FTSGPPVEFPV
+662 FTNGPPVEFPV
-673 VIAIFGE
+673 NIAIFGD

-693 AILAKSPEVSDVFAD
+693 SILAKSPQVSDVLAD
-708 QSASVTGLQVTFD
+708 QSASVTGLEINLD

-727 SSKSSKEIIDEIS
+727 SSKSSQEIIDQIS
-740 SSTRGLYVGSMLD
+740 ASTRGIYVGSMLD
-753 GNKEIPIRIKNKNS
+753 GNKEVPIRIKNKNREAS
-767 ESSEINQAA
+767 EVNQTA
-776 FIPINSAEGFDYV
+776 FLAINSAEGFDYV

-808 GSRNNAVKAS
+808 GTRNNAVKAA
-818 VYPGTLGSNV
+818 VYPGTLASTV
-828 LTDVADELKAF
+828 LNDVAAELKAF
-839 EDSLPTGYSLRQFGE
+839 EDSLPVGYSIAQFGDAE
-854 SDERAESFGQIFSSF
+854 ERAESFGQLFSTF
-869 FFFMGLIVVALVV
+869 FLFLGLIVMTLVM

-887 RQAGVIL
+887 RQASIIL
-894 FVGTL
+894 LVGTL
-899 CIGLGFLGMFVGSQ
+899 CIGLGFLGMFVGFQ

-941 NEDAGAGQ
+941 NEDAGTGQ
-949 ISKDTLIETIIR
+949 VSKDALIETTVR
-961 STRHILTTSVTTM
+961 STRHILTTSLTTM

-979 LLFDKFFESLAWA
+979 LLFDKFFETLAWA

-1011 FCYLGKVSNG
+1011 FCFLGKVSD
-1021 AAAYSKAESNQLP
+1021 
-1034 RSLPIT
+1034 

>member
-60 VEAQIADVLET
+60 METQVADVLET

-81 IESNSLT
+81 IESRSFS
-88 GIARVGIE
+88 GMVSVGLE
-96 FKEAIGTGE
+96 FKEDVGKGE

-110 AKIQDKLNES
+110 AKVQDMVSES
-120 TALIPPGTSVRLSHS
+120 AALVPPGTSMTLSHS
-135 GPPTTL
+135 GPPTTV
-141 LFALQWQVGGDPQPV
+141 LFALQWRGDGDPQPV
-156 ILSRLANQLKRKLAN
+156 ILSRLASQLKRKLAN
-171 IVNSEQALVFGD
+171 IVNSEKALIFGD
-183 TKEEIFVGADL
+183 TQEEIFVGADL

-206 IATAIERYDSKSA
+206 IATAIDRYDSKRA

-235 DNITLVNDL
+235 DNIRLVNDL

-249 KTLDGYQIIRLE
+249 KTLDANQIIRLE
-261 DVATVKKLPVD
+261 DVATVEKLPVD
-272 PPVEIVSYN
+272 PPIEIVSYN

-299 LYSEAV
+299 LYSSAV
-305 LRVADTFK
+305 LRVADSFK
-313 AGLPDEIGLELI
+313 ARLPDEIGLEVI

-373 ILLVLIGCTVLDV
+373 ILLVLIGCTILDV

-400 GLLIDNSIIVVEDYR
+400 GLLIDNSIIVVEDYK

-497 FLNLNKSENIG
+497 FLNLNKSQNSG
-508 FSHAGMRAK
+508 FSHPGMRDQ
-517 YRACLAWAFF
+517 YRKFLAWAFY
-527 KPRRALALS
+527 KPSRALILS
-536 LTLPILGF
+536 LILPMLGF
-544 VSVGFLDTDFFP
+544 VSFGFLDTDFFP
-556 NQGKNFFRVDVEL
+556 NQGKAMFRVDVEL

-574 IYATNKRVSSIRDQV
+574 IYATNERIASIRDQV
-589 LLEDYIETDMWW
+589 LLEEYIETDMWW

-617 SGEGADNLATGVFFT
+617 SGEGSDNLATGVFFT
-632 SSYREMESS
+632 SSFEEMDSN
-641 LTDLAKRLEKDHAD
+641 LADLAKRLEKDHAD
-655 VRVRVSK
+655 IRVRVSK
-662 FTSGPPVEFPV
+662 FTNGPPVEFPV
-673 VIAIFGE
+673 VIAVFGE
-680 DNQVLKSL
+680 DIQILKSL

-693 AILAKSPEVSDVFAD
+693 SILAKSPQVVDVLAD
-708 QSASVTGLQVTFD
+708 QSASVTGLQINFD

-727 SSKSSKEIIDEIS
+727 SSKSSKDIINEIS

-753 GNKEIPIRIKNKNS
+753 GNKEIPIRIKNKNR
-767 ESSEINQAA
+767 ESSELNQAA
-776 FIPINSAEGFDYV
+776 FLAINSAEGFDYV

-796 YTSEINQINRYQ
+796 YSSEINQINRYQ
-808 GSRNNAVKAS
+808 GSRNNAVKAA

-828 LTDVADELKAF
+828 LTDVADELRAF
-839 EDSLPTGYSLRQFGE
+839 EDSLPTGYSLKQFGDAE
-854 SDERAESFGQIFSSF
+854 ERAESFGQIFSTF
-869 FFFMGLIVVALVV
+869 FFFMGLIVVALVM

-887 RQAGVIL
+887 RQASIIL

-899 CIGLGFLGMFVGSQ
+899 CIGLGFLGMFVGFQ

-941 NEDAGAGQ
+941 NEDAGTSK
-949 ISKDTLIETIIR
+949 ISKHKLIETTIR
-961 STRHILTTSVTTM
+961 STRHIVTTSLTTM

-979 LLFDKFFESLAWA
+979 LLFDKFFETLAWA

-1011 FCYLGKVSNG
+1011 FCFLGKVH
-1021 AAAYSKAESNQLP
+1021 Q
-1034 RSLPIT
+1034 

>member
-1 MKKIVDLYLDRP
+1 MRKIVDLYLDRP
-13 RLFLLAMLFIIAG
+13 RIFLLAMLFIIAG

-41 LAERWGDIT
+41 LAERWANIT

-60 VEAQIADVLET
+60 VETQIADVLET
-71 QLREIDEIKT
+71 QLREIDEIKIIDST
-81 IESNSLT
+81 SLS
-88 GIARVGIE
+88 GVVRVGLE
-96 FKEAIGTGE
+96 LKEIIGKGE

-110 AKIQDKLNES
+110 AKVQETLS
-120 TALIPPGTSVRLSHS
+120 QSAALVPPGTNISFNHS
-135 GPPTTL
+135 GPPTTV
-141 LFALQWQVGGDPQPV
+141 LFALQWRGDGDPQMV
-156 ILSRLANQLKRKLAN
+156 ILSRLANQFKRKLAN
-171 IVNSEQALVFGD
+171 ITNSKQALVYGD

-206 IATAIERYDSKSA
+206 IAIAIDRYDSKRA

-224 GQGSEFRIKAQ
+224 GQDAEFRIKAH
-235 DNITLVNDL
+235 DNISLINDL
-244 RKLPL
+244 KKLPL
-249 KTLDGYQIIRLE
+249 KISDDYQAIRLE
-261 DVATVKKLPVD
+261 DVATVEKLPVD
-272 PPVEIVSYN
+272 PPIEIVSYN
-281 GKPSV
+281 GIPSV
-286 FVDVRG
+286 FVEVRG
-292 KFSQRTD
+292 KFAQRTD
-299 LYSEAV
+299 LYSKAV
-305 LRVADTFK
+305 LRVADIFK
-313 AGLPDEIGLELI
+313 EGLPDEIGLEVI
-325 YNESDYVEEKFSFLM
+325 FNESDFVEEKFSFLM

-373 ILLVLIGCTVLDV
+373 ILLVLIGCTILQV

-415 YRKSLNLVNRQAIYA
+415 YRKSQKLVNREAIYA
-430 SIRHLS
+430 SIKHLS

-473 AVTSSL
+473 AVSSSL

-497 FLNLNKSENIG
+497 FLNLNKSKNIG
-508 FSHAGMRAK
+508 FSHQGLRTR
-517 YRACLAWAFF
+517 YRAFLAWALF
-527 KPRRALALS
+527 KPSRALVLS
-536 LTLPILGF
+536 LILPILGF
-544 VSVGFLDTDFFP
+544 VSFGFLDTDFFP
-556 NQGKNFFRVDVEL
+556 NQGKSMFKVEVEL

-574 IYATNKRVSSIRDQV
+574 IYATNQRVTSIRDQV
-589 LLEDYIETDMWW
+589 LLEDYVTRDMWW

-609 LYNVIGGS
+609 LYNIIGGP
-617 SGEGADNLATGVFFT
+617 SGEGSDNLATGVFFT
-632 SSYREMESS
+632 SSYSQMDSS
-641 LTDLAKRLEKDHAD
+641 LANLAKRLEKDHAD

-662 FTSGPPVEFPV
+662 FTNGPPVEFPV
-673 VIAIFGE
+673 NIAIFGD

-693 AILAKSPEVSDVFAD
+693 SILAKSPQVSDVLAD
-708 QSASVTGLQVTFD
+708 QSASVTGLEINLD

-727 SSKSSKEIIDEIS
+727 SSKSSQEIIDQIS
-740 SSTRGLYVGSMLD
+740 ASTRGIYVGSMLD
-753 GNKEIPIRIKNKNS
+753 GNKEVPIRIKNKNREAS
-767 ESSEINQAA
+767 EVNQTA
-776 FIPINSAEGFDYV
+776 FLAINSAEGFDYV

-808 GSRNNAVKAS
+808 GTRNNAVKAA
-818 VYPGTLGSNV
+818 VYPGTLASTV
-828 LTDVADELKAF
+828 LNDVADELKAF
-839 EDSLPTGYSLRQFGE
+839 EDSLPVGYSIAQFGDAE
-854 SDERAESFGQIFSSF
+854 ERAESFGQLFSTF
-869 FFFMGLIVVALVV
+869 FLFLGLIVMTLVM

-887 RQAGVIL
+887 RQASIIL
-894 FVGTL
+894 LVGTL
-899 CIGLGFLGMFVGSQ
+899 CIGLGFLGMFVGFQ

-941 NEDAGAGQ
+941 NEDAGTGQ
-949 ISKDTLIETIIR
+949 VSKDTLIETTVR
-961 STRHILTTSVTTM
+961 STRHILTTSLTTM

-979 LLFDKFFESLAWA
+979 LLFDKFFETLAWA

-1011 FCYLGKVSNG
+1011 FCFLGKVSD
-1021 AAAYSKAESNQLP
+1021 
-1034 RSLPIT
+1034 

>member
-1 MKKIVDLYLDRP
+1 MRKIVDLYLDRP
-13 RLFLLAMLFIIAG
+13 RIFLLAMLFIIAG

-41 LAERWGDIT
+41 LAERWANIT

-60 VEAQIADVLET
+60 IETQIADVLET
-71 QLREIDEIKT
+71 QLREIDEIKIIDST
-81 IESNSLT
+81 SLS
-88 GIARVGIE
+88 GVVRVGLE
-96 FKEAIGTGE
+96 LKEIIGKGE

-110 AKIQDKLNES
+110 AKVQETLS
-120 TALIPPGTSVRLSHS
+120 QSAALVPPGTNISFNHS
-135 GPPTTL
+135 GPPTTV
-141 LFALQWQVGGDPQPV
+141 LFALQWRGDGDPQMV
-156 ILSRLANQLKRKLAN
+156 ILSRLANQFKRKLAN
-171 IVNSEQALVFGD
+171 ITNSKQALVYGD

-206 IATAIERYDSKSA
+206 IAIAIDRYDSKRA

-224 GQGSEFRIKAQ
+224 GQDAEFRIKAQ
-235 DNITLVNDL
+235 DNISLINDL
-244 RKLPL
+244 KKLPL
-249 KTLDGYQIIRLE
+249 KISDDYQAIRLE
-261 DVATVKKLPVD
+261 DVATVEKLPVD
-272 PPVEIVSYN
+272 PPIEIVSYN
-281 GKPSV
+281 GIPSV
-286 FVDVRG
+286 FVEVRG
-292 KFSQRTD
+292 KFAQRTD
-299 LYSEAV
+299 LYSKAV
-305 LRVADTFK
+305 LRVADIFK
-313 AGLPDEIGLELI
+313 EGLPDEIGLEVI
-325 YNESDYVEEKFSFLM
+325 FNESDFVEEKFSFLM

-373 ILLVLIGCTVLDV
+373 ILLVLIGCTILQV

-415 YRKSLNLVNRQAIYA
+415 YRKSQKLVNREAIYA
-430 SIRHLS
+430 SIKHLS

-473 AVTSSL
+473 AVSSSL

-497 FLNLNKSENIG
+497 FLNLNKSKNIG
-508 FSHAGMRAK
+508 FSHQGLRTR
-517 YRACLAWAFF
+517 YRAFLAWALF
-527 KPRRALALS
+527 KPSRALVLS
-536 LTLPILGF
+536 LILPILGF
-544 VSVGFLDTDFFP
+544 VSFGFLDTDFFP
-556 NQGKNFFRVDVEL
+556 NQGKSMFKVEVEL

-574 IYATNKRVSSIRDQV
+574 IYATNQRVTSIRDQV
-589 LLEDYIETDMWW
+589 LLEDYVTRDMWW

-609 LYNVIGGS
+609 LYNIIGGP
-617 SGEGADNLATGVFFT
+617 SGEGSDNLATGVFFT
-632 SSYREMESS
+632 SSYSEMDSS
-641 LTDLAKRLEKDHAD
+641 LANLAKRLEKDHAD

-662 FTSGPPVEFPV
+662 FTNGPPVEFPV
-673 VIAIFGE
+673 NIAILGD

-693 AILAKSPEVSDVFAD
+693 SILAKSPQVSDVLAD
-708 QSASVTGLQVTFD
+708 QSASVTGLEINLD

-727 SSKSSKEIIDEIS
+727 SSKSSQEIIDQIS
-740 SSTRGLYVGSMLD
+740 ASTRGIYVGSMLD
-753 GNKEIPIRIKNKNS
+753 GNKEVPIRIKNKNREAS
-767 ESSEINQAA
+767 EVNQTA
-776 FIPINSAEGFDYV
+776 FLAINSAEGFDYV

-808 GSRNNAVKAS
+808 GTRNNAVKAA
-818 VYPGTLGSNV
+818 VYPGTLASTV
-828 LTDVADELKAF
+828 LNDVAAELEAF
-839 EDSLPTGYSLRQFGE
+839 EDSLPVGYSIAQFGDAE
-854 SDERAESFGQIFSSF
+854 ERAESFGQLFSTF
-869 FFFMGLIVVALVV
+869 FLFLGLIVMTLVM

-887 RQAGVIL
+887 RQASIIL
-894 FVGTL
+894 LVGTL
-899 CIGLGFLGMFVGSQ
+899 CIGLGFLGMFVGFQ

-941 NEDAGAGQ
+941 NEDAGTGQ
-949 ISKDTLIETIIR
+949 VSKDTLIETTVR
-961 STRHILTTSVTTM
+961 STRHILTTSLTTM

-979 LLFDKFFESLAWA
+979 LLFDKFFETLAWA

-1011 FCYLGKVSNG
+1011 FCFLGKVSD
-1021 AAAYSKAESNQLP
+1021 
-1034 RSLPIT
+1034 

>member
-60 VEAQIADVLET
+60 METQVADVLET

-81 IESNSLT
+81 IESRSFS
-88 GIARVGIE
+88 GMVSVGLE
-96 FKEAIGTGE
+96 FKEDVGKGE

-110 AKIQDKLNES
+110 AKVQDMVSES
-120 TALIPPGTSVRLSHS
+120 AALVPPGTSMTLSHS
-135 GPPTTL
+135 GPPTTV
-141 LFALQWQVGGDPQPV
+141 LFALQWRGDSDPQPV
-156 ILSRLANQLKRKLAN
+156 ILSRLASQLKRKLAN
-171 IVNSEQALVFGD
+171 IVNSEKALIFGD
-183 TKEEIFVGADL
+183 TQEEIFVGADL

-206 IATAIERYDSKSA
+206 IATAIDRYDSKRA

-235 DNITLVNDL
+235 DNIRLVNDL

-249 KTLDGYQIIRLE
+249 KTLDANQIIRLE
-261 DVATVKKLPVD
+261 DVATVEKLPVD
-272 PPVEIVSYN
+272 PPIEIVSYN

-299 LYSEAV
+299 LYSSAV
-305 LRVADTFK
+305 LRVADSFK
-313 AGLPDEIGLELI
+313 AGLPDEIGLEVI

-373 ILLVLIGCTVLDV
+373 ILLVLIGCTILDI

-400 GLLIDNSIIVVEDYR
+400 GLLIDNSIIVVEDYK

-497 FLNLNKSENIG
+497 FLNLNKSQNSG
-508 FSHAGMRAK
+508 FSHPGMRDQ
-517 YRACLAWAFF
+517 YRKFLAWAFY
-527 KPRRALALS
+527 KPSRALILS
-536 LTLPILGF
+536 LILPMLGF
-544 VSVGFLDTDFFP
+544 VSFGFLDTDFFP
-556 NQGKNFFRVDVEL
+556 NQGKAMFRVDVEL

-574 IYATNKRVSSIRDQV
+574 IYATNERIASIRDQV
-589 LLEDYIETDMWW
+589 LLEEYIETDMWW

-617 SGEGADNLATGVFFT
+617 SGEGSDNLATGVFFT
-632 SSYREMESS
+632 SSFEEMDSN
-641 LTDLAKRLEKDHAD
+641 LADLAKRLEKDHAD
-655 VRVRVSK
+655 IRVRVSK
-662 FTSGPPVEFPV
+662 FTNGPPVEFPV
-673 VIAIFGE
+673 VIAVFGE
-680 DNQVLKSL
+680 DIQILKSL

-693 AILAKSPEVSDVFAD
+693 SILAKSPQVVDVLAD
-708 QSASVTGLQVTFD
+708 QSVSVTGLQINFD

-727 SSKSSKEIIDEIS
+727 SSKSSKDIINEIS

-753 GNKEIPIRIKNKNS
+753 GNKEIPIRIKNKNR
-767 ESSEINQAA
+767 ESSELNQAA
-776 FIPINSAEGFDYV
+776 FLAINSAEGFDYV

-796 YTSEINQINRYQ
+796 YSSEINQINRYQ
-808 GSRNNAVKAS
+808 GSRNNAVKAA

-828 LTDVADELKAF
+828 LTDVADELRAF
-839 EDSLPTGYSLRQFGE
+839 EDSLPTGYSLKQFGDAE
-854 SDERAESFGQIFSSF
+854 ERAESFGQIFSTF
-869 FFFMGLIVVALVV
+869 FFFMGLIVVALVM

-887 RQAGVIL
+887 RQASIIL

-899 CIGLGFLGMFVGSQ
+899 CIGLGFLGMFVGFQ

-941 NEDAGAGQ
+941 NEDAGTGK
-949 ISKDTLIETIIR
+949 ISKHKLIETTIR
-961 STRHILTTSVTTM
+961 STRHIVTTSLTTM

-979 LLFDKFFESLAWA
+979 LLFDKFFETLAWA

-1011 FCYLGKVSNG
+1011 FCFLGKVH
-1021 AAAYSKAESNQLP
+1021 Q
-1034 RSLPIT
+1034 

>member
-1 MKKIVDLYLDRP
+1 MRKIVDLYLDRP
-13 RLFLLAMLFIIAG
+13 RIFLLAMLFIIAG

-41 LAERWGDIT
+41 LAERWANIT

-60 VEAQIADVLET
+60 VETQIADVLET
-71 QLREIDEIKT
+71 QLREIDEIKIIDST
-81 IESNSLT
+81 SLS
-88 GIARVGIE
+88 GVVRVGLE
-96 FKEAIGTGE
+96 LKEIIGKGE

-110 AKIQDKLNES
+110 AKVQETLS
-120 TALIPPGTSVRLSHS
+120 QSAALVPPGTNISFNHS
-135 GPPTTL
+135 GPPTTV
-141 LFALQWQVGGDPQPV
+141 LFALQWRGDGDPQMV
-156 ILSRLANQLKRKLAN
+156 ILSRLANQFKRKLAN
-171 IVNSEQALVFGD
+171 ITNSKQALVYGD

-206 IATAIERYDSKSA
+206 IAIAIDRYDSKRA

-224 GQGSEFRIKAQ
+224 GQDAEFRIKAK
-235 DNITLVNDL
+235 DNISLINDL
-244 RKLPL
+244 KKLPL
-249 KTLDGYQIIRLE
+249 KISDDYQAIRLE
-261 DVATVKKLPVD
+261 DVATVEKLPVD
-272 PPVEIVSYN
+272 PPIEIVSYN
-281 GKPSV
+281 GIPSV
-286 FVDVRG
+286 FVEVRG
-292 KFSQRTD
+292 KFAQRTD
-299 LYSEAV
+299 LYSKAV
-305 LRVADTFK
+305 LRVADIFK
-313 AGLPDEIGLELI
+313 EGLPDEIGLEVI
-325 YNESDYVEEKFSFLM
+325 FNESDFVEEKFSFLM

-373 ILLVLIGCTVLDV
+373 ILLVLIGCTILQV

-415 YRKSLNLVNRQAIYA
+415 YRKSQKLVNREAIYA
-430 SIRHLS
+430 SIKHLS

-473 AVTSSL
+473 AVSSSL

-497 FLNLNKSENIG
+497 FLNLNKSKNIG
-508 FSHAGMRAK
+508 FSHQGLRTR
-517 YRACLAWAFF
+517 YRAFLAWALF
-527 KPRRALALS
+527 KPSRALMLS
-536 LTLPILGF
+536 LILPILGF
-544 VSVGFLDTDFFP
+544 VSFGFLDTDFFP
-556 NQGKNFFRVDVEL
+556 NQGKSMFKVEVEL

-574 IYATNKRVSSIRDQV
+574 IYATNQRVTSIRDQV
-589 LLEDYIETDMWW
+589 LLEDYVTRDMWW

-609 LYNVIGGS
+609 LYNIIGGP
-617 SGEGADNLATGVFFT
+617 SGEGSDNLATGVFFT
-632 SSYREMESS
+632 SSYSEMDSS
-641 LTDLAKRLEKDHAD
+641 LANLAKRLEKDHAD

-662 FTSGPPVEFPV
+662 FTNGPPVEFPV
-673 VIAIFGE
+673 NIAIFGD

-693 AILAKSPEVSDVFAD
+693 SILAKSPQVSDVLAD
-708 QSASVTGLQVTFD
+708 QSASVTGLEINLD

-727 SSKSSKEIIDEIS
+727 SSKSSQEIIDQIS
-740 SSTRGLYVGSMLD
+740 ASTRGIYVGSMLD
-753 GNKEIPIRIKNKNS
+753 GNKEVPIRIKNKNREAS
-767 ESSEINQAA
+767 EVNQTA
-776 FIPINSAEGFDYV
+776 FLAINSAEGFDYV

-808 GSRNNAVKAS
+808 GTRNNAVKAA
-818 VYPGTLGSNV
+818 VYPGTLASTV
-828 LTDVADELKAF
+828 LNDVADELKAF
-839 EDSLPTGYSLRQFGE
+839 EDSLPVGYSIAQFGDAE
-854 SDERAESFGQIFSSF
+854 ERAESFGQLFSTF
-869 FFFMGLIVVALVV
+869 FLFLGLIVMTLVM

-887 RQAGVIL
+887 RQASIIL
-894 FVGTL
+894 LVGTL
-899 CIGLGFLGMFVGSQ
+899 CIGLGFLGMFVGFQ

-941 NEDAGAGQ
+941 NEDAGTGQ
-949 ISKDTLIETIIR
+949 VSKDTLIETTVR
-961 STRHILTTSVTTM
+961 STRHILTTSLTTM

-979 LLFDKFFESLAWA
+979 LLFDKFFETLAWA

-1011 FCYLGKVSNG
+1011 FCFLGKVSD
-1021 AAAYSKAESNQLP
+1021 
-1034 RSLPIT
+1034 

>member
-60 VEAQIADVLET
+60 METQVADVLET

-81 IESNSLT
+81 IESRSFS
-88 GIARVGIE
+88 GMVSVGLE
-96 FKEAIGTGE
+96 FKEDVGKGE

-110 AKIQDKLNES
+110 AKVQDMVSES
-120 TALIPPGTSVRLSHS
+120 AALVPPGTSMTLSHS
-135 GPPTTL
+135 GPPTTV
-141 LFALQWQVGGDPQPV
+141 LFALQWRGDGDPQPV
-156 ILSRLANQLKRKLAN
+156 ILSRLASQLKRKLAN
-171 IVNSEQALVFGD
+171 IVNSEKALIFGD
-183 TKEEIFVGADL
+183 TQEEIFVGADL

-206 IATAIERYDSKSA
+206 IATAIDRYDSKRA

-235 DNITLVNDL
+235 DNIRLVNDL

-249 KTLDGYQIIRLE
+249 KTLDANQIIRLE
-261 DVATVKKLPVD
+261 DVATVEKLPVD
-272 PPVEIVSYN
+272 PPIEIVSYN

-299 LYSEAV
+299 LYSSAV
-305 LRVADTFK
+305 LRVADSFK
-313 AGLPDEIGLELI
+313 AGLPDEIGLEVI

-373 ILLVLIGCTVLDV
+373 ILLVLIGCTILDV

-400 GLLIDNSIIVVEDYR
+400 GLLIDNSIIVVEDYK

-497 FLNLNKSENIG
+497 FLNLNKSQNSG
-508 FSHAGMRAK
+508 FSHPGMRDQ
-517 YRACLAWAFF
+517 YRKFLAWAFY
-527 KPRRALALS
+527 KPSRALILS
-536 LTLPILGF
+536 LILPMLGF
-544 VSVGFLDTDFFP
+544 VSFGFLDTDFFP
-556 NQGKNFFRVDVEL
+556 NQGKAMFRVDVEL
-569 DANAS
+569 DSNAS
-574 IYATNKRVSSIRDQV
+574 IYATNERIASIRDQV
-589 LLEDYIETDMWW
+589 LLEEYIETDMWW

-617 SGEGADNLATGVFFT
+617 SGEGSDNLATGVFFT
-632 SSYREMESS
+632 SSFEEMDSN
-641 LTDLAKRLEKDHAD
+641 LADLAKRLEKDHAD
-655 VRVRVSK
+655 IRVRVSK
-662 FTSGPPVEFPV
+662 FTNGPPVEFPV
-673 VIAIFGE
+673 VIAVFGE
-680 DNQVLKSL
+680 DIQILKSL

-693 AILAKSPEVSDVFAD
+693 SILAKSPQVVDVLAD
-708 QSASVTGLQVTFD
+708 QSASVTGLQINFD

-727 SSKSSKEIIDEIS
+727 SSKSSKDIINEIS

-753 GNKEIPIRIKNKNS
+753 GNKEIPIRIKNKNR
-767 ESSEINQAA
+767 ESSELNQAA
-776 FIPINSAEGFDYV
+776 FLAINSAEGFDYV

-796 YTSEINQINRYQ
+796 YSSEINQINRYQ
-808 GSRNNAVKAS
+808 GSRNNAVKAA

-828 LTDVADELKAF
+828 LTDVADELRAF
-839 EDSLPTGYSLRQFGE
+839 EDSLPTGYSLKQFGDAE
-854 SDERAESFGQIFSSF
+854 ERAESFGQIFSTF
-869 FFFMGLIVVALVV
+869 FFFMGLIVVALVM

-887 RQAGVIL
+887 RQASIIL

-899 CIGLGFLGMFVGSQ
+899 CIGLGFLGMFVGFQ

-941 NEDAGAGQ
+941 NEDAGTGK
-949 ISKDTLIETIIR
+949 ISKHKLIETTIR
-961 STRHILTTSVTTM
+961 STRHIVTTSLTTM

-979 LLFDKFFESLAWA
+979 LLFDKFFETLAWA

-1011 FCYLGKVSNG
+1011 FCFLGKVH
-1021 AAAYSKAESNQLP
+1021 Q
-1034 RSLPIT
+1034 

>member
-1 MKKIVDLYLDRP
+1 MRKIVDLYLDRP
-13 RLFLLAMLFIIAG
+13 RIFLLAMLFIIAG

-41 LAERWGDIT
+41 LAERWANIT

-60 VEAQIADVLET
+60 IETQIADVLET
-71 QLREIDEIKT
+71 QLREIDEIKIIDST
-81 IESNSLT
+81 SLS
-88 GIARVGIE
+88 GVVRVGLE
-96 FKEAIGTGE
+96 LKEIIGKGE

-110 AKIQDKLNES
+110 AKVQETLSQS
-120 TALIPPGTSVRLSHS
+120 TALVPPGTNISFNHS
-135 GPPTTL
+135 GPPTTV
-141 LFALQWQVGGDPQPV
+141 LFALQWRGDGDPQMV
-156 ILSRLANQLKRKLAN
+156 ILSRLANQFKRKLAN
-171 IVNSEQALVFGD
+171 ITNSKQALVYGD

-206 IATAIERYDSKSA
+206 IAIAIDRYDSKRA

-224 GQGSEFRIKAQ
+224 GQDAEFRIKAH
-235 DNITLVNDL
+235 DNISLINDL
-244 RKLPL
+244 KKLPL
-249 KTLDGYQIIRLE
+249 KISDDYQAIRLE
-261 DVATVKKLPVD
+261 DVATVEKLPVD
-272 PPVEIVSYN
+272 PPIEIVSYN
-281 GKPSV
+281 GIPAV
-286 FVDVRG
+286 FVEVRG
-292 KFSQRTD
+292 KFAQRTD
-299 LYSEAV
+299 LYSKAV
-305 LRVADTFK
+305 LRVADVFK
-313 AGLPDEIGLELI
+313 EGLPDEIGLEVI
-325 YNESDYVEEKFSFLM
+325 FNESDFVEEKFSFLM

-373 ILLVLIGCTVLDV
+373 ILLVLIGCTILQV

-415 YRKSLNLVNRQAIYA
+415 YRKSQKLVNREAIYA
-430 SIRHLS
+430 SIKHLS

-473 AVTSSL
+473 AVSSSL

-497 FLNLNKSENIG
+497 FLNLNKSKNIG
-508 FSHAGMRAK
+508 FSHQGLRTR
-517 YRACLAWAFF
+517 YRAFLAWALF
-527 KPRRALALS
+527 KPSRALVLS
-536 LTLPILGF
+536 LILPILGF
-544 VSVGFLDTDFFP
+544 VSFGFLDTDFFP
-556 NQGKNFFRVDVEL
+556 NQGKSMFKVEVEL

-574 IYATNKRVSSIRDQV
+574 IYATNQRVTSIRDQV
-589 LLEDYIETDMWW
+589 LLEDYVTRDMWW

-609 LYNVIGGS
+609 LYNIIGGP
-617 SGEGADNLATGVFFT
+617 SGEGSDNLATGVFFT
-632 SSYREMESS
+632 SSYSQMDSS
-641 LTDLAKRLEKDHAD
+641 LANLAKRLEKDHAD

-662 FTSGPPVEFPV
+662 FTNGPPVEFPV
-673 VIAIFGE
+673 NIAIFGD

-693 AILAKSPEVSDVFAD
+693 SILAKSPQVSDVLAD
-708 QSASVTGLQVTFD
+708 QSASVTGLEINLD

-727 SSKSSKEIIDEIS
+727 SSKSSQEIIDQIS
-740 SSTRGLYVGSMLD
+740 ASTRGIYVGSMLD
-753 GNKEIPIRIKNKNS
+753 GNKEVPIRIKNKNREAS
-767 ESSEINQAA
+767 EVNQTA
-776 FIPINSAEGFDYV
+776 FLAINSAEGFDYV

-808 GSRNNAVKAS
+808 GTRNNAVKAA
-818 VYPGTLGSNV
+818 VYPGTLASTV
-828 LTDVADELKAF
+828 LNDVADELKAF
-839 EDSLPTGYSLRQFGE
+839 EDSLPVGYSIAQFGDAE
-854 SDERAESFGQIFSSF
+854 ERAESFGQLFSTF
-869 FFFMGLIVVALVV
+869 FLFLGLIVMTLVM

-887 RQAGVIL
+887 RQASIIL
-894 FVGTL
+894 LVGTL
-899 CIGLGFLGMFVGSQ
+899 CIGLGFLGMFVGFQ

-941 NEDAGAGQ
+941 NEDAGTGQ
-949 ISKDTLIETIIR
+949 VSKDALIETTVR
-961 STRHILTTSVTTM
+961 STRHILTTSLTTM

-979 LLFDKFFESLAWA
+979 LLFDKFFETLAWA

-1011 FCYLGKVSNG
+1011 FCFLGKVSD
-1021 AAAYSKAESNQLP
+1021 
-1034 RSLPIT
+1034 

>member
-1 MKKIVDLYLDRP
+1 MRKIVDLYLDRP
-13 RLFLLAMLFIIAG
+13 RIFLLAMLFIIAG

-41 LAERWGDIT
+41 LAERWANIT

-60 VEAQIADVLET
+60 VETQIADVLET
-71 QLREIDEIKT
+71 QLREIDEIKIIDST
-81 IESNSLT
+81 SLS
-88 GIARVGIE
+88 GVVRVGLE
-96 FKEAIGTGE
+96 LKEIIGKGE

-110 AKIQDKLNES
+110 AKVQETLS
-120 TALIPPGTSVRLSHS
+120 QSAALVPPGTNISFNHS
-135 GPPTTL
+135 GPPTTV
-141 LFALQWQVGGDPQPV
+141 LFALQWRGDGEPQMV
-156 ILSRLANQLKRKLAN
+156 ILSRLANQFKRKLAN
-171 IVNSEQALVFGD
+171 ITNSKQALVYGD

-206 IATAIERYDSKSA
+206 IAIAIDRYDSKRA

-224 GQGSEFRIKAQ
+224 GQDAEFRIKAH
-235 DNITLVNDL
+235 DNISLINDL
-244 RKLPL
+244 KKLPL
-249 KTLDGYQIIRLE
+249 KISDDYQAIRLE
-261 DVATVKKLPVD
+261 DVATVEKLPVD
-272 PPVEIVSYN
+272 PPIEIVSYN
-281 GKPSV
+281 GIPSV
-286 FVDVRG
+286 FVEVRG
-292 KFSQRTD
+292 KFAQRTD
-299 LYSEAV
+299 LYSKAV
-305 LRVADTFK
+305 LRVADIFK
-313 AGLPDEIGLELI
+313 EGLPDEIGLEVI
-325 YNESDYVEEKFSFLM
+325 FNESDFVEEKFSFLM

-373 ILLVLIGCTVLDV
+373 ILLVLIGCTILQV

-415 YRKSLNLVNRQAIYA
+415 YRKSQKLVNREAIYA
-430 SIRHLS
+430 SIKHLS

-473 AVTSSL
+473 AVSSSL

-497 FLNLNKSENIG
+497 FLNLNKSKNIG
-508 FSHAGMRAK
+508 FSHQGLRTR
-517 YRACLAWAFF
+517 YRAFLAWALF
-527 KPRRALALS
+527 KPGRALVLS
-536 LTLPILGF
+536 LILPILGF
-544 VSVGFLDTDFFP
+544 VSFGFLDTDFFP
-556 NQGKNFFRVDVEL
+556 NQGKTMFKVEVEL

-574 IYATNKRVSSIRDQV
+574 IYATNKRVISIRDQV
-589 LLEDYIETDMWW
+589 LLEDYVTRDMWW

-609 LYNVIGGS
+609 LYNIIGGP
-617 SGEGADNLATGVFFT
+617 SGEGSDNLATGVFFT
-632 SSYREMESS
+632 SSYSEMDSS
-641 LTDLAKRLEKDHAD
+641 LANLAKRLEKDHAD

-662 FTSGPPVEFPV
+662 FTNGPPVEFPV
-673 VIAIFGE
+673 NIAIFGD

-693 AILAKSPEVSDVFAD
+693 SILAKSPQVSDVLAD
-708 QSASVTGLQVTFD
+708 QSASVTGLEINLD

-727 SSKSSKEIIDEIS
+727 SSKSSQEIIDQIS
-740 SSTRGLYVGSMLD
+740 ASTRGIYVGSMLD
-753 GNKEIPIRIKNKNS
+753 GNKEVPIRIKNKNREAS
-767 ESSEINQAA
+767 EVNQTA
-776 FIPINSAEGFDYV
+776 FLAINSAEGFDYV

-808 GSRNNAVKAS
+808 GTRNNAVKAA
-818 VYPGTLGSNV
+818 VYPGTLASTV
-828 LTDVADELKAF
+828 LNDVADELKAF
-839 EDSLPTGYSLRQFGE
+839 EDSLPVGYSIAQFGDAE
-854 SDERAESFGQIFSSF
+854 ERAESFGQLFSTF
-869 FFFMGLIVVALVV
+869 FLFLGLIVMTLVM

-887 RQAGVIL
+887 RQASIIL
-894 FVGTL
+894 LVGTL
-899 CIGLGFLGMFVGSQ
+899 CIGLGFLGMFVGFQ

-941 NEDAGAGQ
+941 NEDAGTGQ
-949 ISKDTLIETIIR
+949 VSKDTLIETTVR
-961 STRHILTTSVTTM
+961 STRHILTTSLTTM

-979 LLFDKFFESLAWA
+979 LLFDKFFETLAWA

-1011 FCYLGKVSNG
+1011 FCFLGKVSD
-1021 AAAYSKAESNQLP
+1021 
-1034 RSLPIT
+1034 

>member
-1 MKKIVDLYLDRP
+1 MRKIVDLYLDRP
-13 RLFLLAMLFIIAG
+13 RIFLLAMLFIIAG

-41 LAERWGDIT
+41 LAERWANIT

-60 VEAQIADVLET
+60 IETQIADVLET
-71 QLREIDEIKT
+71 QLREIDEIKIIDST
-81 IESNSLT
+81 SLS
-88 GIARVGIE
+88 GVVRVGLE
-96 FKEAIGTGE
+96 LKEIIGKGE

-110 AKIQDKLNES
+110 AKVQETLSQS
-120 TALIPPGTSVRLSHS
+120 TALVPPGTNISFNHS
-135 GPPTTL
+135 GPPTTV
-141 LFALQWQVGGDPQPV
+141 LFALQWRGDGDPQMV
-156 ILSRLANQLKRKLAN
+156 ILSRLANQFKRKLVN
-171 IVNSEQALVFGD
+171 ITNSKQALVYGD

-206 IATAIERYDSKSA
+206 IAIAIDRYDSKRA

-224 GQGSEFRIKAQ
+224 GQDAEFRIKAQ
-235 DNITLVNDL
+235 DNIALINDL
-244 RKLPL
+244 KKLPL
-249 KTLDGYQIIRLE
+249 KISDAYQAIRLE
-261 DVATVKKLPVD
+261 DVATVEKLPVD
-272 PPVEIVSYN
+272 PPIEIVSYN
-281 GKPSV
+281 GIPSV
-286 FVDVRG
+286 FVEVRG
-292 KFSQRTD
+292 KFAQRTD
-299 LYSEAV
+299 LYSKAV
-305 LRVADTFK
+305 LRVADAFE
-313 AGLPDEIGLELI
+313 ASLPDEIELEVI
-325 YNESDYVEEKFSFLM
+325 FNESDFVEEKFSFLM

-373 ILLVLIGCTVLDV
+373 ILLVLIGCTVLQV

-415 YRKSLNLVNRQAIYA
+415 YRKSLNLVNREAIYA
-430 SIRHLS
+430 SIKHLA

-473 AVTSSL
+473 AVSSSL

-508 FSHAGMRAK
+508 FSHQGLRTH
-517 YRACLAWAFF
+517 YRDFLAWAFF
-527 KPRRALALS
+527 KPSRALILS
-536 LTLPILGF
+536 LILPILGF
-544 VSVGFLDTDFFP
+544 VSFGFLDTDFFP
-556 NQGKNFFRVDVEL
+556 NQGKTMFKVEVEL

-574 IYATNKRVSSIRDQV
+574 INATNQRVSSIRDQV
-589 LLEDYIETDMWW
+589 LLEDYVERDMWW
-601 VGRRLPRL
+601 IGRRLPRL

-617 SGEGADNLATGVFFT
+617 SGEGSDNLATGVFFT
-632 SSYREMESS
+632 SSYSDMDSS
-641 LTDLAKRLEKDHAD
+641 LANLAKRLEKDHAD

-662 FTSGPPVEFPV
+662 FTNGPPVEFPV
-673 VIAIFGE
+673 TIAIFGD
-680 DNQVLKSL
+680 DNQILKSL

-693 AILAKSPEVSDVFAD
+693 SILAKSPQVSDVLAD
-708 QSASVTGLQVTFD
+708 QSASITGLQINFD

-727 SSKSSKEIIDEIS
+727 SSASSKEIIDEIS

-753 GNKEIPIRIKNKNS
+753 GNKEIPIRVKNKKR
-767 ESSEINQAA
+767 EASEINQAA
-776 FIPINSAEGFDYV
+776 FLAINSAEGFNYV

-796 YTSEINQINRYQ
+796 YTSDINQINRYQ
-808 GSRNNAVKAS
+808 GSRNNAVKAA
-818 VYPGTLGSNV
+818 VYPGKLASTV
-828 LTDVADELKAF
+828 LNDVADELKAF
-839 EDSLPTGYSLRQFGE
+839 EDTLPTGYSIRQFGDAE
-854 SDERAESFGQIFSSF
+854 ERAESFGQLFSTF
-869 FFFMGLIVVALVV
+869 FLFLGLIVATLVM

-887 RQAGVIL
+887 RQASIIL
-894 FVGTL
+894 LVGTL
-899 CIGLGFLGMFVGSQ
+899 CIGLGFLGMFVGFQ

-941 NEDAGAGQ
+941 NEDAGVGQ
-949 ISKDTLIETIIR
+949 VSKDTLIETTVR
-961 STRHILTTSVTTM
+961 STRHILTTSLTTM

-979 LLFDKFFESLAWA
+979 LLFDKFFETLAWA

-1011 FCYLGKVSNG
+1011 FCFLGKVSD
-1021 AAAYSKAESNQLP
+1021 
-1034 RSLPIT
+1034 